1 MTNKKLKLAAMSVA
15 LTACVAAQPMAA
27 HAVEGPDPA
36 EDNAAPQA
44 EPVAES
50 STPAPVAEEGEKQ
63 EKVGE
68 QEEFFPPPVN
78 EEAKSEEQAPAF
90 GPGTK
95 TDDIIIDYKPA
106 EKPEEPGESGK
117 DGETDGSEGSGE
129 TDETEN
135 PDGTYVKGDVID
147 NSKKDEATG
156 KDGKI
161 GEATKE
167 ETPDSSSS
175 TTVVDPDAEVKKG
188 DPVVGKDEDGN
199 TTITTP
205 TETTGTETTTTTGT
219 GKADSSTTITDT
231 KKGEE
236 INLDDELGKDVR
248 PDWKTD
254 KDAKLGDYTVD
265 KVEPAKD
272 GNSKTLTLKKT
283 SPTEEK
289 EMAAEDI
296 AKLLDVPEGG
306 VEKKEELDE
315 EGNPKTTYTLK
326 KEEISTDENGNTVT
340 RVTYYKITG
349 NTVETTTETTLV
361 LKVEKGTVDVN
372 NEDLTTEIELPSI
385 TAKNTDET
393 KTDVIE
399 ISSEKLGEM
408 LQDEYYNNV
417 TGEYVYTE
425 NVDGKEY
432 TYKVKKME
440 DSKPLT
446 NAQLAE
452 RLGEGFTGDD
462 NGVYYKGE
470 KLTFDQME
478 AVRKTLSYTVEV
490 TEVTKTPGQVEGG
503 QESIESAKETAKLE
517 AIKAALT
524 DAARNAGINVETDDF
539 KNQLNTIDPTG
550 KGQLNLSY
558 TDADGNVHTVTLR
571 YNGATVSAPQP
582 GTPDS
587 SKDTET
593 RKDVTDNVITGTAY
607 VTGSNTWT
615 ESGSLNGTYVKP
627 GSGELPSLDG
637 WTIASKDPEKGTTTY
652 KKEDTVTSPDGTSTK
667 ITRTCTITESSASLS
682 DTEKEEIAWAELL
695 NQHPEYKNKDEL
707 KAAGY
712 NINISSMDFSGIK
725 CVEWTIDEL
734 SESTKTDAKDL
745 NDKLVIPGGK
755 NWSIDE
761 KARTITVDG
770 KTYDKVTKT
779 NDGYTCTVE
788 DKNGVKT
795 TYTFTKQAGAPLT
808 PEEIQTALAGQYSVS
823 ADSIRLNADGKTA
836 TFTKGN
842 ETITVDYSTLSETLT
857 VRKDVHTSSSVTDI
871 IKDNKDLEKA
881 YDELWKQIQEI
892 QSKLLPGEELWI
904 GNLEVTDKT
913 EKTDIIKY
921 FTTAISP
928 ENMSKDELIKALQE
942 QERIAKNSTYV
953 ANKGSDYEET
963 KKNYYSGEKTDEFK
977 SFSKAPDG
985 SKIEVYWK
993 LTWWGGYYYYT
1004 DANGQEVR
1012 VHSNT
1017 VHYEEQRDDI
1027 GHLDLASG
1035 SKLDLLP
1042 DKDDKVD
1049 QTDCVL
1055 VSKNLKLEWNYDA
1068 GNLVNGKG
1076 NQLVGLDSKIS
1087 WDDEGG
1093 EGNGHYE
1100 YDRGTPN
1107 NCPDKSAYYKLT
1119 GTVAYD
1125 PIKENGSI
1133 KLYQGQRGDYW
1144 TPGISAEDQAI
1155 NAYLKATGSSKTA
1168 ASLTKKERDAIVGTY
1183 VVQIG
1188 TTGTNSTGES
1198 GYQVYLKSS
1207 ELTAYGYMTRDAN
1220 TCINSTYKRQDGT
1233 WGYVGGYDLM
1243 ISKLTQVSEGKVV
1256 GQTESTIKTIT
1267 APLSIRS
1274 SQDFANRLLELNKQ
1288 TTTHKTS
1295 ESATAYGENTSG
1307 GFDGAYTQNKSETV
1321 TGSGT
1326 GKGHYTTFTEVLKK
1340 LFTGSGSKEHDE
1352 GKVSYT
1358 YRTTDKVD
1366 TTPVSKETVTTTDAH
1381 VDYNY
1386 TSIETRTVTV
1396 NGEETVIV
1404 PPVTPPVDPDTPDGP
1419 VEDETPDEVMTPETP
1434 ELPAVQDAAPDEV
1447 VLPAEPELP
1456 AVQDATALPQ
1466 TGVNWMAALGMAF
1479 SGMLLTIAGAF
1490 ASLKYK
1496 EKH

>member
-1 MTNKKLKLAAMSVA
+1 M
-15 LTACVAAQPMAA
+15 
-27 HAVEGPDPA
+27 
-36 EDNAAPQA
+36 
-44 EPVAES
+44 
-50 STPAPVAEEGEKQ
+50 
-63 EKVGE
+63 
-68 QEEFFPPPVN
+68 N
-78 EEAKSEEQAPAF
+78 EEAKKDDQAPAF

-95 TDDIIIDYKPA
+95 TDDITIDYKPA
-106 EKPEEPGESGK
+106 EKPEEPGE
-117 DGETDGSEGSGE
+117 
-129 TDETEN
+129 TDEPET
-135 PDGTYVKGDVID
+135 PGDTHLKGDVID

-156 KDGKI
+156 EDGKI

-265 KVEPAKD
+265 KVENSKD
-272 GNSKTLTLKKT
+272 GNSKELTLKKT
-283 SPTEEK
+283 ENAEK

-296 AKLLDVPEGG
+296 AKLLDVPEDGL
-306 VEKKEELDE
+306 EKKTDD
-315 EGNPKTTYTLK
+315 EGNTTYTLK
-326 KEEISTDENGNTVT
+326 KEETSTDENGNTVT

-349 NTVETTTETTLV
+349 NTVETTTETTLK
-361 LKVEKGTVDVN
+361 LKVEKGTVDVD
-372 NEDLTTEIELPSI
+372 EKDLTTEIELPSI

-408 LQDEYYNNV
+408 LKDEYYNND

-425 NVDGKEY
+425 TDANGKEY
-432 TYKVKKME
+432 TYKVKKTE
-440 DSKPLT
+440 DTKPLT
-446 NAQLAE
+446 NKQLAD

-470 KLTFDQME
+470 KLNLDQME

-503 QESIESAKETAKLE
+503 QESIKSAEETAKLE

-524 DAARNAGINVETDDF
+524 DAAKKTGINVDSEDF

-571 YNGATVSAPQP
+571 YDGATVSAPQP
-582 GTPDS
+582 GSSDP

-627 GSGELPSLDG
+627 GSGELPSFDG

-652 KKEDTVTSPDGTSTK
+652 KKEETVTSPDGTSTK

-725 CVEWTIDEL
+725 RVEWTIDTL
-734 SESTKTDAKDL
+734 SESTKTDTKDL

-761 KARTITVDG
+761 NAGTITVDG
-770 KTYDKVTKT
+770 NIYRNVTKT
-779 NDGYTCTVE
+779 DDGYTCTVE

-904 GNLEVTDKT
+904 GKT
-913 EKTDIIKY
+913 KIDSTTKKEDIIKY
-921 FTTAISP
+921 FTKAISP

-993 LTWWGGYYYYT
+993 STWLWYGYYYYT

-1012 VHSNT
+1012 VDNNT
-1017 VHYEEQRDDI
+1017 VHSEEQRDDI

-1042 DKDDKVD
+1042 DEDGKVD

-1076 NQLVGLDSKIS
+1076 NQPVGLDSKIS

-1093 EGNGHYE
+1093 KGDGHYE
-1100 YDRGTPN
+1100 YDRGNSN

-1144 TPGISAEDQAI
+1144 TPGISAEDEAI
-1155 NAYLKATGSSKTA
+1155 NAYLKATGSNKTA

-1243 ISKLTQVSEGKVV
+1243 ISELTQVSEGKVV

-1274 SQDFANRLLELNKQ
+1274 SQDFAKRLLELNKQ
-1288 TTTHKTS
+1288 TTTTHKTG
-1295 ESATAYGENTSG
+1295 EGATAYGENTSG
-1307 GFDGAYTQNKSETV
+1307 DFDGTYTQKKSETV
-1321 TGSGT
+1321 EGSGT

-1340 LFTGSGSKEHDE
+1340 IFSGSGSKEHDE
-1352 GKVSYT
+1352 GSVSYT
-1358 YRTTDKVD
+1358 HRTTDKVN

-1381 VDYNY
+1381 VGYNY

-1404 PPVTPPVDPDTPDGP
+1404 PPVTPPETP
-1419 VEDETPDEVMTPETP
+1419 VEDETPDEVVTPETP
-1434 ELPAVQDAAPDEV
+1434 KLPPVQDATPDAPVLPSDAVLPAVQD
-1447 VLPAEPELP
+1447 
-1456 AVQDATALPQ
+1456 ALPQ

>member
-27 HAVEGPDPA
+27 HAVEGPDSV

-44 EPVAES
+44 EP
-50 STPAPVAEEGEKQ
+50 APVEGKTAEGEAEGEEEKQ
-63 EKVGE
+63 E
-68 QEEFFPPPVN
+68 EFVPPEN
-78 EEAKSEEQAPAF
+78 DEAKKDDQAPAF

-106 EKPEEPGESGK
+106 EKPDE
-117 DGETDGSEGSGE
+117 SGE

-156 KDGKI
+156 EDGKI
-161 GEATKE
+161 GKATKE

-205 TETTGTETTTTTGT
+205 TETTGTQTTTTTGT
-219 GKADSSTTITDT
+219 GEAKSETTITDT

-236 INLDDELGKDVR
+236 IDLNKELKNKDGKVKKPTWETKAED
-248 PDWKTD
+248 
-254 KDAKLGDYTVD
+254 KLGDYTVKEVKATEGD
-265 KVEPAKD
+265 P
-272 GNSKTLTLKKT
+272 NSKTLTLKKT
-283 SPTEEK
+283 SDPETK
-289 EMAAEDI
+289 EMSAEDV
-296 AKLLDVPEGG
+296 AKLLDVPKDG
-306 VEKKEELDE
+306 VEKKTDDE
-315 EGNPKTTYTLK
+315 GKTTYILK
-326 KEEISTDENGNTVT
+326 KEETSTDENGNTVT
-340 RVTYYKITG
+340 RVTYYKITD

-361 LKVEKGTVDVN
+361 LKVEKGTVDVD
-372 NEDLTTEIELPSI
+372 NEDLTTEIKLPSI

-399 ISSEKLGEM
+399 ISSEKLGKM
-408 LQDEYYNNV
+408 LDDKNYNKD

-425 NVDGKEY
+425 TVDGKEY
-432 TYKVKKME
+432 TYKVKKTE
-440 DSKPLT
+440 NTKPLT
-446 NAQLAE
+446 PAQLAE
-452 RLGEGFTGDD
+452 RLGEGFTADD

-725 CVEWTIDEL
+725 RVEWTIDEL
-734 SESTKTDAKDL
+734 SESTKTNAKDL

-795 TYTFTKQAGAPLT
+795 TYTFTKRAGAPLT
-808 PEEIQTALAGQYSVS
+808 PEEIQTALAGQYSVP

-836 TFTKGN
+836 TFTKGD

-928 ENMSKDELIKALQE
+928 ENMSRDELIKALQE
-942 QERIAKNSTYV
+942 QERIAKSSTYV

-993 LTWWGGYYYYT
+993 WTLWGGYYYYT

-1042 DKDDKVD
+1042 DKDGNVD

-1068 GNLVNGKG
+1068 GNLVNGKD
-1076 NQLVGLDSKIS
+1076 NQPVGLDSKIS

-1093 EGNGHYE
+1093 KGDGHYE
-1100 YDRGTPN
+1100 YDRGDSN
-1107 NCPDKSAYYKLT
+1107 NNPDKSAYYKLT

-1133 KLYQGQRGDYW
+1133 KLYQGGYDGW
-1144 TPGISAEDQAI
+1144 HWVSAEDQAI
-1155 NAYLKATGSSKTA
+1155 NAYLEATGSNKTA
-1168 ASLTKKERDAIVGTY
+1168 KDLSPKERNAIVGTY
-1183 VVQIG
+1183 VVKIG

-1198 GYQVYLKSS
+1198 GYQVYLKTS
-1207 ELTAYGYMTRDAN
+1207 ELTAYGYMSRDAN

-1307 GFDGAYTQNKSETV
+1307 GFDGAYTQNKSEKV

-1340 LFTGSGSKEHDE
+1340 LFSGKGETSYDTGS
-1352 GKVSYT
+1352 VSYS
-1358 YRTTDKVD
+1358 YRTTDKVN

-1419 VEDETPDEVMTPETP
+1419 VEDETPDEVVTPETP
-1434 ELPAVQDAAPDEV
+1434 ELPPVQDATPDAP
-1447 VLPAEPELP
+1447 VLPSDAVLP
-1456 AVQDATALPQ
+1456 AVQDALPQ

>member
-27 HAVEGPDPA
+27 HAVEGPDSV

-44 EPVAES
+44 EP
-50 STPAPVAEEGEKQ
+50 APVEGKTAEGEVEGEEEKQ
-63 EKVGE
+63 E
-68 QEEFFPPPVN
+68 EFVPPEN
-78 EEAKSEEQAPAF
+78 DEAKKDDQAPAF
-90 GPGTK
+90 GPGTN

-106 EKPEEPGESGK
+106 EKPDESG
-117 DGETDGSEGSGE
+117 ESGE

-205 TETTGTETTTTTGT
+205 TETTGTQTTTTTGT
-219 GKADSSTTITDT
+219 GKADSSTTTITDT
-231 KKGEE
+231 KKGDQIDLNEE
-236 INLDDELGKDVR
+236 LKNKDGKVEEPTWETKAED
-248 PDWKTD
+248 
-254 KDAKLGDYTVD
+254 KLGDYTV
-265 KVEPAKD
+265 KEVEDTKGDP
-272 GNSKTLTLKKT
+272 NSKTLTLKKT
-283 SPTEEK
+283 SEPETK
-289 EMAAEDI
+289 EMSAEDV

-326 KEEISTDENGNTVT
+326 KEETSTDENGNTVT
-340 RVTYYKITG
+340 RVTYYEITG
-349 NTVETTTETTLV
+349 NSVKTTTETTLK
-361 LKVEKGTVDVN
+361 LKVEKGTETKKDQ
-372 NEDLTTEIELPSI
+372 DLSTEAELPDSI
-385 TAKNTDET
+385 TVKNGKSELKVSKDILEKALDNGGTYTDTDKNITYTVT
-393 KTDVIE
+393 KKE
-399 ISSEKLGEM
+399 ESSTKLSNE
-408 LQDEYYNNV
+408 
-417 TGEYVYTE
+417 
-425 NVDGKEY
+425 
-432 TYKVKKME
+432 
-440 DSKPLT
+440 
-446 NAQLAE
+446 QLAK
-452 RLGEGFTGDD
+452 RLGDGFTYNAADD
-462 NGVYYKGE
+462 SISYKGE
-470 KLTFDQME
+470 KLTISQND
-478 AVRKTLSYTVEV
+478 VYRKLLSYDVTV
-490 TEVTKTPGQVEGG
+490 TETIKNEGQVEGG
-503 QESIESAKETAKLE
+503 QASIDKANNDAKLE

-524 DAARNAGINVETDDF
+524 DAAKKTGINVDSEDF

-558 TDADGNVHTVTLR
+558 TDADGNVHTVTLC
-571 YNGATVSAPQP
+571 YDGATVSAPEP
-582 GTPDS
+582 GS
-587 SKDTET
+587 SDPSKNTET
-593 RKDVTDNVITGTAY
+593 REDIKDYTVTGTAY

-627 GSGELPSLDG
+627 GSGELPSLEG
-637 WTIASKDPEKGTTTY
+637 WTFDGIDTEKGTTTY
-652 KKEDTVTSPDGTSTK
+652 KKEETVTSPDGTSTK

-682 DTEKEEIAWAELL
+682 DAEKADIAWAELL
-695 NQHPEYKNKDEL
+695 KQHPEYKNEDEL

-712 NINISSMDFSGIK
+712 NIDIGSMDFSGIK
-725 CVEWTIDEL
+725 RVEWTIGTL
-734 SESTKTDAKDL
+734 SESTKTDTKDL

-761 KARTITVDG
+761 KAGTITVDG
-770 KTYDKVTKT
+770 DIYRNVTKT

-836 TFTKGN
+836 TFTKGD

-892 QSKLLPGEELWI
+892 RSKLPPDEELWI

-913 EKTDIIKY
+913 KKTDIIKY

-942 QERIAKNSTYV
+942 QERIAKSSTYV

-993 LTWWGGYYYYT
+993 STWWGGYYYYT

-1076 NQLVGLDSKIS
+1076 NQPVGLDSKIS

-1093 EGNGHYE
+1093 EGDGHYE
-1100 YDRGTPN
+1100 YDRGNPN

-1125 PIKENGSI
+1125 PIKENGNI
-1133 KLYQGQRGDYW
+1133 KLYQGGFDDYW
-1144 TPGISAEDQAI
+1144 YWVSAEDQAI
-1155 NAYLKATGSSKTA
+1155 NAYLKATGSNKTA

-1183 VVQIG
+1183 VVKIG
-1188 TTGTNSTGES
+1188 TTDTNSTGES
-1198 GYQVYLKSS
+1198 GYQVYLKTS

-1307 GFDGAYTQNKSETV
+1307 GFNGAYTQDKSETV

-1358 YRTTDKVD
+1358 YRTTDNVD

-1404 PPVTPPVDPDTPDGP
+1404 PPVDPDTPDGP
-1419 VEDETPDEVMTPETP
+1419 VEDETPDEVVTPETP
-1434 ELPAVQDAAPDEV
+1434 ELPPVQDATPDDAAPETP
-1447 VLPAEPELP
+1447 VLPSDAVLP
-1456 AVQDATALPQ
+1456 AVQDALPQ

>member
-27 HAVEGPDPA
+27 HAVEGPDSV

-44 EPVAES
+44 EPVVES

-63 EKVGE
+63 EEAGE
-68 QEEFFPPPVN
+68 QEEFTPPPRMN
-78 EEAKSEEQAPAF
+78 EEAKKDDQAPAF

-95 TDDIIIDYKPA
+95 TDDITIDYKPA
-106 EKPEEPGESGK
+106 EKPEEP
-117 DGETDGSEGSGE
+117 GE

-236 INLDDELGKDVR
+236 IDLNKELGEVR

-254 KDAKLGDYTVD
+254 KDAKLGGYTVD
-265 KVEPAKD
+265 KVEPAED
-272 GNSKTLTLKKT
+272 GNSKELTLKKT
-283 SPTEEK
+283 SEPETK
-289 EMAAEDI
+289 EMSAEDV

-306 VEKKEELDE
+306 VEKKTDD
-315 EGNPKTTYTLK
+315 EGNTTYTLK
-326 KEEISTDENGNTVT
+326 KEETSTDENGNTVT
-340 RVTYYKITG
+340 RVTYYEITG
-349 NTVETTTETTLV
+349 NSVKTTTETTLV
-361 LKVEKGTVDVN
+361 LKVEKGTVDVDDK
-372 NEDLTTEIELPSI
+372 DLTTKVELPSI

-408 LQDEYYNNV
+408 LKDEYYNNV

-432 TYKVKKME
+432 TYKVKKTE
-440 DSKPLT
+440 NTKPLT
-446 NAQLAE
+446 HAQLAD

-470 KLTFDQME
+470 KLNLDQME

-503 QESIESAKETAKLE
+503 QESIKSAEETAKLE

-524 DAARNAGINVETDDF
+524 DAAKKTGINVDSEDF

-571 YNGATVSAPQP
+571 YDGATVSAPQP
-582 GTPDS
+582 GSSDP

-627 GSGELPSLDG
+627 GSGELPSFDG

-652 KKEDTVTSPDGTSTK
+652 KKEETVTSPDGTSTK

-682 DTEKEEIAWAELL
+682 DAEKEEIAWAELL

-725 CVEWTIDEL
+725 RVEWTIDEL

-770 KTYDKVTKT
+770 KTYDNVTKT

-808 PEEIQTALAGQYSVS
+808 PDEIQTALAGQYSVS

-836 TFTKGN
+836 TFTKGD

-892 QSKLLPGEELWI
+892 QSKLQPGEELWI
-904 GNLEVTDKT
+904 GKT
-913 EKTDIIKY
+913 KIDSTTQKEDIIKY
-921 FTTAISP
+921 FTKAISP

-942 QERIAKNSTYV
+942 QERIAKSSTYV

-977 SFSKAPDG
+977 YFSKAPDG

-993 LTWWGGYYYYT
+993 STWWGGYYYYT
-1004 DANGQEVR
+1004 DATGQEVR

-1042 DKDDKVD
+1042 DKDGKVD

-1055 VSKNLKLEWNYDA
+1055 VSKDLKLEWNYDA

-1076 NQLVGLDSKIS
+1076 NQTVGLDSKIS

-1093 EGNGHYE
+1093 EGDGHYE
-1100 YDRGTPN
+1100 YDRGNRN
-1107 NCPDKSAYYKLT
+1107 NNPDKSAYYKLT

-1133 KLYQGQRGDYW
+1133 KLYQGQWGDYW
-1144 TPGISAEDQAI
+1144 NPGISAEDEAI
-1155 NAYLKATGSSKTA
+1155 NAYLKATGSSKTYRD
-1168 ASLTKKERDAIVGTY
+1168 LTTKERNAIVGTY
-1183 VVQIG
+1183 VVKIG

-1243 ISKLTQVSEGKVV
+1243 ISELTQVREGKVV

-1274 SQDFANRLLELNKQ
+1274 SQDFAKRLLELNKQ
-1288 TTTHKTS
+1288 TTTTHKTG

-1307 GFDGAYTQNKSETV
+1307 DFDGAYTQKKSETV
-1321 TGSGT
+1321 EGSGT

-1340 LFTGSGSKEHDE
+1340 IFSGSGSKEHDE
-1352 GKVSYT
+1352 GSVSYT
-1358 YRTTDKVD
+1358 HRTTDKVN

-1404 PPVTPPVDPDTPDGP
+1404 PPVTPPETP
-1419 VEDETPDEVMTPETP
+1419 VEDETPDEVVTPETP
-1434 ELPAVQDAAPDEV
+1434 ELPPVQDATPDAP
-1447 VLPAEPELP
+1447 VLPSDAVLP
-1456 AVQDATALPQ
+1456 AVQDALPQ

>member
-44 EPVAES
+44 EP
-50 STPAPVAEEGEKQ
+50 APVEGKTAEGEVEGEEGK
-63 EKVGE
+63 
-68 QEEFFPPPVN
+68 QEEFTPPVN

-95 TDDIIIDYKPA
+95 TDDITIDYKPA
-106 EKPEEPGESGK
+106 EKPEQPGKSGE
-117 DGETDGSEGSGE
+117 DGEADGSEGSGE

-161 GEATKE
+161 GTVTKE

-236 INLDDELGKDVR
+236 INLDDELGEVR

-283 SPTEEK
+283 SEPETK
-289 EMAAEDI
+289 EMSAEDV

-306 VEKKEELDE
+306 VEKKTDD
-315 EGNPKTTYTLK
+315 EGNTTYTLK
-326 KEEISTDENGNTVT
+326 KEETSTDENGNTVT
-340 RVTYYKITG
+340 RTTYYEITG
-349 NTVETTTETTLV
+349 NSVKTRTETTLV
-361 LKVEKGTVDVN
+361 LKVEKGTVDVDDK
-372 NEDLTTEIELPSI
+372 DLTTKVELPSI

-408 LQDEYYNNV
+408 LKDEYYNND

-425 NVDGKEY
+425 TDANGKEY
-432 TYKVKKME
+432 TYKVKKTE
-440 DSKPLT
+440 DTKQLT
-446 NAQLAE
+446 NKQLAD
-452 RLGEGFTGDD
+452 RLGDGFTADD

-470 KLTFDQME
+470 KLNLDQME

-503 QESIESAKETAKLE
+503 QESIKSAEETAKLE

-524 DAARNAGINVETDDF
+524 DAAKKTGINVDSEDF

-571 YNGATVSAPQP
+571 YDGATVSAPQP
-582 GTPDS
+582 GSSDP

-593 RKDVTDNVITGTAY
+593 RKDVTDNTVTGTAY

-627 GSGELPSLDG
+627 GSGELPSLEG
-637 WTIASKDPEKGTTTY
+637 WTFDGIDTEKGTTTY
-652 KKEDTVTSPDGTSTK
+652 KKEETVTSPDGTSTK
-667 ITRTCTITESSASLS
+667 ITRTCTITESSASLT
-682 DTEKEEIAWAELL
+682 DTEKEEIAWKEL
-695 NQHPEYKNKDEL
+695 QNKTSKD
-707 KAAGY
+707 KATLLQEGY
-712 NINISSMDFSGIK
+712 SIDIGSMDFSGIK
-725 CVEWTIDEL
+725 RVEWTIDTL
-734 SESTKTDAKDL
+734 SESTKTDTKDL

-770 KTYDKVTKT
+770 KTYDNVTKT

-836 TFTKGN
+836 TFTKGD

-892 QSKLLPGEELWI
+892 RSKLPPDEELWI
-904 GNLEVTDKT
+904 GKT
-913 EKTDIIKY
+913 KIDSTTQKEDIIKY
-921 FTTAISP
+921 FTKAISP

-942 QERIAKNSTYV
+942 QERIAKSSTYV

-993 LTWWGGYYYYT
+993 STRWGGYYYYT

-1076 NQLVGLDSKIS
+1076 NQPVGLDSKIS

-1093 EGNGHYE
+1093 EGDGHYE

-1133 KLYQGQRGDYW
+1133 KLYQGGYDDW
-1144 TPGISAEDQAI
+1144 HWVSAEDQAI

-1168 ASLTKKERDAIVGTY
+1168 ASLTKKERNAIVGTY
-1183 VVQIG
+1183 VVKIG
-1188 TTGTNSTGES
+1188 TTDTNSTGES
-1198 GYQVYLKSS
+1198 GYQVYLKTS

-1220 TCINSTYKRQDGT
+1220 TCINSTYKRQTNSWD
-1233 WGYVGGYDLM
+1233 YVGGYDLM

-1295 ESATAYGENTSG
+1295 ERATAYGENTSG
-1307 GFDGAYTQNKSETV
+1307 GFNGAYTQDKSETV

-1358 YRTTDKVD
+1358 YRTTDKVN

-1381 VDYNY
+1381 VGYNY

-1419 VEDETPDEVMTPETP
+1419 VEDETPDEVVTPETP
-1434 ELPAVQDAAPDEV
+1434 ELPPVQDATPDEV

-1479 SGMLLTIAGAF
+1479 SGMLLMVVGVF

>member
-1 MTNKKLKLAAMSVA
+1 MLWK
-15 LTACVAAQPMAA
+15 
-27 HAVEGPDPA
+27 
-36 EDNAAPQA
+36 APTLSRITL
-44 EPVAES
+44 PRR
-50 STPAPVAEEGEKQ
+50 PNPPLW
-63 EKVGE
+63 KVRP
-68 QEEFFPPPVN
+68 QKARSRAKRKSRRSLPPPRVN

-95 TDDIIIDYKPA
+95 TDDITIDYKPA
-106 EKPEEPGESGK
+106 EKPEQPGKSGE
-117 DGETDGSEGSGE
+117 DGEADGSEGSGE

-161 GEATKE
+161 GTATKE

-236 INLDDELGKDVR
+236 IDLDDELGKDVR

-254 KDAKLGDYTVD
+254 KDAKLGGYTVD

-283 SPTEEK
+283 SEPETK
-289 EMAAEDI
+289 EMSAEDV
-296 AKLLDVPEGG
+296 AKLLDVPEDG
-306 VEKKEELDE
+306 VEKKTDDE
-315 EGNPKTTYTLK
+315 GKTTYILK
-326 KEEISTDENGNTVT
+326 KEETSTDENGNTVT

-349 NTVETTTETTLV
+349 NTVETTTETTLK
-361 LKVEKGTVDVN
+361 LKVEKGTVDVD
-372 NEDLTTEIELPSI
+372 EKDLTTEIELPSI

-408 LQDEYYNNV
+408 LKDEYYNND

-425 NVDGKEY
+425 TDANGKEY
-432 TYKVKKME
+432 TYKVKKTE
-440 DSKPLT
+440 DTKPLT
-446 NAQLAE
+446 NKQLAD

-470 KLTFDQME
+470 KLNLDQME

-503 QESIESAKETAKLE
+503 QESIKSAEETAKLE

-524 DAARNAGINVETDDF
+524 DAAKKTGINVDSEDF

-571 YNGATVSAPQP
+571 YDGATVSAPQP
-582 GTPDS
+582 GSSDP

-627 GSGELPSLDG
+627 GSGELPSFDG

-652 KKEDTVTSPDGTSTK
+652 KKEETVTSPDGTSTK
-667 ITRTCTITESSASLS
+667 ITRTCTITESSASLT
-682 DTEKEEIAWAELL
+682 DAEKEEIAWKEL
-695 NQHPEYKNKDEL
+695 QNKSGKD
-707 KAAGY
+707 KATLLQEGY
-712 NINISSMDFSGIK
+712 SIDIGSMDFSGIK
-725 CVEWTIDEL
+725 RVEWTIDTL
-734 SESTKTDAKDL
+734 SESTKTDTKDL

-761 KARTITVDG
+761 NAGTITVDG
-770 KTYDKVTKT
+770 NIYRNVTKT
-779 NDGYTCTVE
+779 DDGYTCTVE

-904 GNLEVTDKT
+904 GKT
-913 EKTDIIKY
+913 KIDSTTKKEDIIKY
-921 FTTAISP
+921 FTKAISP

-993 LTWWGGYYYYT
+993 STWLWYGYYYYT

-1012 VHSNT
+1012 VDNNT
-1017 VHYEEQRDDI
+1017 VHSEEQRDDI

-1042 DKDDKVD
+1042 DEDGKVD

-1076 NQLVGLDSKIS
+1076 NQPVGLDSKIS

-1093 EGNGHYE
+1093 KGDGHYE
-1100 YDRGTPN
+1100 YDRGNSN

-1144 TPGISAEDQAI
+1144 TPGISAEDEAI
-1155 NAYLKATGSSKTA
+1155 NAYLKATGSNKTA

-1243 ISKLTQVSEGKVV
+1243 ISELTQVSEGKVV

-1274 SQDFANRLLELNKQ
+1274 SQDFAKRLLELNKQ
-1288 TTTHKTS
+1288 TTTTHKTG
-1295 ESATAYGENTSG
+1295 EGATAYGENTSG
-1307 GFDGAYTQNKSETV
+1307 DFDGTYTQKKSETV
-1321 TGSGT
+1321 EGSGT

-1340 LFTGSGSKEHDE
+1340 IFSGSGSKEHDE
-1352 GKVSYT
+1352 GSVSYT
-1358 YRTTDKVD
+1358 HRTTDKVN

-1381 VDYNY
+1381 VGYNY

-1404 PPVTPPVDPDTPDGP
+1404 PPVTPPETP
-1419 VEDETPDEVMTPETP
+1419 VEDETPDEVVTPETP
-1434 ELPAVQDAAPDEV
+1434 KLPPVQDATPDAPVLPSDAVLPAVQD
-1447 VLPAEPELP
+1447 
-1456 AVQDATALPQ
+1456 ALPQ

>member
-1 MTNKKLKLAAMSVA
+1 MPDSITVKNGKSELKVSKDILEKALDNGGTYTDTDKNITYTVTKK
-15 LTACVAAQPMAA
+15 
-27 HAVEGPDPA
+27 E
-36 EDNAAPQA
+36 
-44 EPVAES
+44 ES
-50 STPAPVAEEGEKQ
+50 STKLSN
-63 EKVGE
+63 E
-68 QEEFFPPPVN
+68 QL
-78 EEAKSEEQAPAF
+78 AK
-90 GPGTK
+90 
-95 TDDIIIDYKPA
+95 
-106 EKPEEPGESGK
+106 
-117 DGETDGSEGSGE
+117 
-129 TDETEN
+129 
-135 PDGTYVKGDVID
+135 
-147 NSKKDEATG
+147 
-156 KDGKI
+156 
-161 GEATKE
+161 
-167 ETPDSSSS
+167 
-175 TTVVDPDAEVKKG
+175 
-188 DPVVGKDEDGN
+188 
-199 TTITTP
+199 
-205 TETTGTETTTTTGT
+205 
-219 GKADSSTTITDT
+219 
-231 KKGEE
+231 
-236 INLDDELGKDVR
+236 R
-248 PDWKTD
+248 
-254 KDAKLGDYTVD
+254 LGD
-265 KVEPAKD
+265 
-272 GNSKTLTLKKT
+272 
-283 SPTEEK
+283 
-289 EMAAEDI
+289 
-296 AKLLDVPEGG
+296 
-306 VEKKEELDE
+306 
-315 EGNPKTTYTLK
+315 
-326 KEEISTDENGNTVT
+326 
-340 RVTYYKITG
+340 
-349 NTVETTTETTLV
+349 
-361 LKVEKGTVDVN
+361 
-372 NEDLTTEIELPSI
+372 
-385 TAKNTDET
+385 
-393 KTDVIE
+393 
-399 ISSEKLGEM
+399 
-408 LQDEYYNNV
+408 
-417 TGEYVYTE
+417 
-425 NVDGKEY
+425 
-432 TYKVKKME
+432 
-440 DSKPLT
+440 
-446 NAQLAE
+446 
-452 RLGEGFTGDD
+452 GFTYNAADD
-462 NGVYYKGE
+462 SISYKGE
-470 KLTFDQME
+470 KLTISQND
-478 AVRKTLSYTVEV
+478 VYRKLLSYDVTV
-490 TEVTKTPGQVEGG
+490 TETIKNEGQVEGG
-503 QESIESAKETAKLE
+503 QASIDKANNDAKLE

-571 YNGATVSAPQP
+571 YDGATVSAPQP
-582 GTPDS
+582 GS
-587 SKDTET
+587 SDPRKDTET
-593 RKDVTDNVITGTAY
+593 RKDVTDNTVTGTAY

-637 WTIASKDPEKGTTTY
+637 WTIASKDPEKGATTY
-652 KKEDTVTSPDGTSTK
+652 KKEETVTSPDGTSTK

-725 CVEWTIDEL
+725 RVEWTIAEL

-761 KARTITVDG
+761 NAGTITVDG
-770 KTYDKVTKT
+770 NIYRNVTKT
-779 NDGYTCTVE
+779 DDGYTCTVE

-904 GNLEVTDKT
+904 GKT
-913 EKTDIIKY
+913 KIDSTTKKEDIIKY
-921 FTTAISP
+921 FTKAISP

-993 LTWWGGYYYYT
+993 STWLWYGYYYYT

-1012 VHSNT
+1012 VDNNT

-1042 DKDDKVD
+1042 DEDGKVD

-1076 NQLVGLDSKIS
+1076 NQPVGLDSKIS

-1093 EGNGHYE
+1093 KGDGHYE
-1100 YDRGTPN
+1100 YDRGNSN

-1144 TPGISAEDQAI
+1144 TPGISAEDEAI
-1155 NAYLKATGSSKTA
+1155 NAYLKATGSNKTA

-1243 ISKLTQVSEGKVV
+1243 ISELTQVSEGKVV

-1274 SQDFANRLLELNKQ
+1274 SQDFAKRLLELNKQ
-1288 TTTHKTS
+1288 TTTTHKTG
-1295 ESATAYGENTSG
+1295 EGATAYGENTSG
-1307 GFDGAYTQNKSETV
+1307 DFDGTYTQKKSETV
-1321 TGSGT
+1321 EGSGT

-1340 LFTGSGSKEHDE
+1340 IFSGSGSKEHDE
-1352 GKVSYT
+1352 GSVSYT
-1358 YRTTDKVD
+1358 HRTTDKVNA
-1366 TTPVSKETVTTTDAH
+1366 TPVSKETVTTTDAH
-1381 VDYNY
+1381 VGYNY

-1404 PPVTPPVDPDTPDGP
+1404 PPVTPPVTPPETP
-1419 VEDETPDEVMTPETP
+1419 VEDETPNEVVTPETP
-1434 ELPAVQDAAPDEV
+1434 ELPPVQDATPDAP
-1447 VLPAEPELP
+1447 VLPSDAVLP
-1456 AVQDATALPQ
+1456 AVQDALPQ

>member
-68 QEEFFPPPVN
+68 QEEFTPPPVN

-205 TETTGTETTTTTGT
+205 TETTGTQTTTTTGT

-254 KDAKLGDYTVD
+254 KDAKLGGYTVD

-283 SPTEEK
+283 SEPETK
-289 EMAAEDI
+289 EMSAEDV

-306 VEKKEELDE
+306 VEKKTDD
-315 EGNPKTTYTLK
+315 EGNTTYTLK
-326 KEEISTDENGNTVT
+326 KEETSTDENGNTVT
-340 RVTYYKITG
+340 RTTYYEITG
-349 NTVETTTETTLV
+349 NSVKTTTETTLK
-361 LKVEKGTVDVN
+361 LKVEKGTVDVDN
-372 NEDLTTEIELPSI
+372 KDLNTEIKLPSI

-425 NVDGKEY
+425 TDANGKEY
-432 TYKVKKME
+432 TYKVKKTE
-440 DSKPLT
+440 NTKPLT
-446 NAQLAE
+446 NKQLAD

-470 KLTFDQME
+470 KLNLDQME

-490 TEVTKTPGQVEGG
+490 TEVTKTPGQVSGKDE
-503 QESIESAKETAKLE
+503 AETAAKTE
-517 AIKAALT
+517 AIKDAL
-524 DAARNAGINVETDDF
+524 RNAAQQNHIELTEDDL
-539 KNQLNTIDPTG
+539 KDIDLAGGT
-550 KGQLNLSY
+550 L
-558 TDADGNVHTVTLR
+558 TVTR
-571 YNGATVSAPQP
+571 EQDGQTITYTFQYKGAEITSSQTVSKPSDTTVN
-582 GTPDS
+582 G
-587 SKDTET
+587 KDAEDVKET
-593 RKDVTDNVITGTAY
+593 TVTGTAY
-607 VTGSNTWT
+607 VTNGTISWSKKGESGTYTASGTIQPGEHAAKRPDIPEGAVESTNANGDKVYTVTTKNPDGSTTETIYTFKNEAVTLTDAEKEVAAWKALAEAEHKSVEELQKEGYKINSSTFNEITKTTWT
-615 ESGSLNGTYVKP
+615 VETKTSKTETTKETLNQTLVDDTWTLEGTTLKTKDGQIYKNLKQNADGTY
-627 GSGELPSLDG
+627 
-637 WTIASKDPEKGTTTY
+637 TAT
-652 KKEDTVTSPDGTSTK
+652 
-667 ITRTCTITESSASLS
+667 
-682 DTEKEEIAWAELL
+682 KEE
-695 NQHPEYKNKDEL
+695 N
-707 KAAGY
+707 
-712 NINISSMDFSGIK
+712 
-725 CVEWTIDEL
+725 
-734 SESTKTDAKDL
+734 
-745 NDKLVIPGGK
+745 
-755 NWSIDE
+755 
-761 KARTITVDG
+761 G
-770 KTYDKVTKT
+770 KTV
-779 NDGYTCTVE
+779 
-788 DKNGVKT
+788 
-795 TYTFTKQAGAPLT
+795 TYTFTLGEDKSLDDDTIKAMLAKEF
-808 PEEIQTALAGQYSVS
+808 PESNGQITLDTTTNTATYKKADGSTVTIDYSNLSKKTLKIDKSVS
-823 ADSIRLNADGKTA
+823 DAVSVT
-836 TFTKGN
+836 
-842 ETITVDYSTLSETLT
+842 ETIKTDADLKEAQEKLYQELKKKVESIQL
-857 VRKDVHTSSSVTDI
+857 KD
-871 IKDNKDLEKA
+871 
-881 YDELWKQIQEI
+881 
-892 QSKLLPGEELWI
+892 GEELWI
-904 GNLEVTDKT
+904 GDLKI
-913 EKTDIIKY
+913 TDIGTQKEEIIKH
-921 FTTAISP
+921 FTTAVSH
-928 ENMSKDELIKALQE
+928 ENMSKEALIKALNAQADE
-942 QERIAKNSTYV
+942 AKTTKVTVNQGT
-953 ANKGSDYEET
+953 KYEET
-963 KKNYYSGEKTDEFK
+963 LNNYYSGESLTHNPKEPPT
-977 SFSKAPDG
+977 
-985 SKIEVYWK
+985 YW
-993 LTWWGGYYYYT
+993 
-1004 DANGQEVR
+1004 NGKPKDL
-1012 VHSNT
+1012 
-1017 VHYEEQRDDI
+1017 EQRDDI
-1027 GHLDLASG
+1027 THLDLASG
-1035 SKLDLLP
+1035 AKMDKLP
-1042 DKDDKVD
+1042 DKNGNVT

-1055 VSKNLKLEWNYDA
+1055 LAKNQKLEWNYDA
-1068 GNLVNGKG
+1068 DKLVKGDGNTTVGLKKHISKDTEDGKG
-1076 NQLVGLDSKIS
+1076 Y
-1087 WDDEGG
+1087 
-1093 EGNGHYE
+1093 HYE
-1100 YDRGTPN
+1100 YDRLDGKN
-1107 NCPDKSAYYKLT
+1107 NNPEKSAFYKLT

-1125 PIKENGSI
+1125 ALKNDDGTITEFSG
-1133 KLYQGQRGDYW
+1133 W
-1144 TPGISAEDQAI
+1144 FAEEEAV
-1155 NAYLKATGSSKTA
+1155 NAYLKAVGRTNESYQT
-1168 ASLTKKERDAIVGTY
+1168 LNKKQREEILGTY
-1183 VVQIG
+1183 VVPITSPG
-1188 TTGTNSTGES
+1188 TFVDYTS
-1198 GYQVYLKSS
+1198 YQVYTK
-1207 ELTAYGYMTRDAN
+1207 TAEMTSYGYMTRDAN
-1220 TCINSTYKRQDGT
+1220 TCVNSTYKRQNGT

-1243 ISKLTQVSEGKVV
+1243 ISDLVQVSEGKVV
-1256 GQTESTIKTIT
+1256 GQTQSSIKTLW
-1267 APLSIRS
+1267 APLAVRS
-1274 SQDFANRLLELNKQ
+1274 TQSLENKSLQ
-1288 TTTHKTS
+1288 LDAKHTSTPVTTTQNLGSGYEEEGSFTYNVSYQHTDNYTSS
-1295 ESATAYGENTSG
+1295 ESQGVQGT
-1307 GFDGAYTQNKSETV
+1307 
-1321 TGSGT
+1321 GT
-1326 GKGHYTTFTEVLKK
+1326 GKYKTFTQLVKK
-1340 LFTGSGSKEHDE
+1340 MFSGKGETSYDE

-1358 YRTTDKVD
+1358 HRTTEKVD

-1381 VDYNY
+1381 VGYNY
-1386 TSIETRTVTV
+1386 TSIETCTVTV

-1404 PPVTPPVDPDTPDGP
+1404 PPVTPPETP
-1419 VEDETPDEVMTPETP
+1419 VEDETPDEVVMTPETP
-1434 ELPAVQDAAPDEV
+1434 ELPPVQDATPDTP
-1447 VLPAEPELP
+1447 VLPSDAVLP
-1456 AVQDATALPQ
+1456 AVQDALPQ

>member
-1 MTNKKLKLAAMSVA
+1 M
-15 LTACVAAQPMAA
+15 
-27 HAVEGPDPA
+27 
-36 EDNAAPQA
+36 
-44 EPVAES
+44 
-50 STPAPVAEEGEKQ
+50 
-63 EKVGE
+63 
-68 QEEFFPPPVN
+68 N
-78 EEAKSEEQAPAF
+78 EEAKKDDQAPAF

-106 EKPEEPGESGK
+106 EKPEEPGKSGE
-117 DGETDGSEGSGE
+117 DGEADGSEGSGE

-161 GEATKE
+161 GTATKE

-254 KDAKLGDYTVD
+254 KDAKLGGYTVD
-265 KVEPAKD
+265 KVEPAED
-272 GNSKTLTLKKT
+272 GNSKELTLKKT

-306 VEKKEELDE
+306 VEKKTDD
-315 EGNPKTTYTLK
+315 EGNTTYTLK
-326 KEEISTDENGNTVT
+326 KEETSTDENGNTVT
-340 RVTYYKITG
+340 RTTYYEITG
-349 NTVETTTETTLV
+349 TSVKTRTETTLK
-361 LKVEKGTVDVN
+361 LKVEKGTETKKDQ
-372 NEDLTTEIELPSI
+372 DLSTEAELPDSI
-385 TAKNTDET
+385 TVKNGKSELKVSKDILEKALDNGGTYTDTDKNITYTVT
-393 KTDVIE
+393 KKE
-399 ISSEKLGEM
+399 ESSTKLSNE
-408 LQDEYYNNV
+408 
-417 TGEYVYTE
+417 
-425 NVDGKEY
+425 
-432 TYKVKKME
+432 
-440 DSKPLT
+440 
-446 NAQLAE
+446 QLAK
-452 RLGEGFTGDD
+452 RLGDGFTYNAADD
-462 NGVYYKGE
+462 SISYKGE
-470 KLTFDQME
+470 KLTISQND
-478 AVRKTLSYTVEV
+478 VYRKLLSYDVTV
-490 TEVTKTPGQVEGG
+490 TETIKNEGQVEGG
-503 QESIESAKETAKLE
+503 QASIDKANNDAKLE

-524 DAARNAGINVETDDF
+524 DAAKKTGINVDSEDF

-571 YNGATVSAPQP
+571 YDGATVSAPQP
-582 GTPDS
+582 GSSDP

-593 RKDVTDNVITGTAY
+593 REDIKDYTVTGTAY

-627 GSGELPSLDG
+627 GSGELPSLEG
-637 WTIASKDPEKGTTTY
+637 WTFDGIDTEKGTTTY
-652 KKEDTVTSPDGTSTK
+652 KKEETVTSPDGTSTK

-682 DTEKEEIAWAELL
+682 DAEKEEIAWKEL
-695 NQHPEYKNKDEL
+695 QNKTGKD
-707 KAAGY
+707 KATLLQEGY
-712 NINISSMDFSGIK
+712 SIDIGSMDFSGIK
-725 CVEWTIDEL
+725 RVEWTIDTL
-734 SESTKTDAKDL
+734 SESTKTDTKDL

-761 KARTITVDG
+761 NAGTITVDG
-770 KTYDKVTKT
+770 NIYRNVTKT
-779 NDGYTCTVE
+779 DDGYTCTVE

-795 TYTFTKQAGAPLT
+795 TYTFTKKAGAPLT

-836 TFTKGN
+836 TFTKGD

-857 VRKDVHTSSSVTDI
+857 VRKDVHTSSSVTGI
-871 IKDNKDLEKA
+871 IKDDKDLEKA

-892 QSKLLPGEELWI
+892 QSKLQPGEELRI
-904 GNLEVTDKT
+904 GETKIDSTTKK
-913 EKTDIIKY
+913 EDIIKY
-921 FTTAISP
+921 FTKAISP
-928 ENMSKDELIKALQE
+928 DNMSKDELIKALQE

-963 KKNYYSGEKTDEFK
+963 KKNYYSGEKTGEFK
-977 SFSKAPDG
+977 YFSKAPDG

-993 LTWWGGYYYYT
+993 STWGWNGYYYYT
-1004 DANGQEVR
+1004 DANGHEVR
-1012 VHSNT
+1012 VDSNT
-1017 VHYEEQRDDI
+1017 VHSEEQRDDI

-1042 DKDDKVD
+1042 DEDGKVN

-1068 GNLVNGKG
+1068 GKLVNGKD
-1076 NQLVGLDSKIS
+1076 NQTVGLDSKIS

-1093 EGNGHYE
+1093 EGDGHYE
-1100 YDRGTPN
+1100 YDRGNPN
-1107 NCPDKSAYYKLT
+1107 KNPDKSAYYKLT

-1125 PIKENGSI
+1125 PIKDKDGSI
-1133 KLYQGQRGDYW
+1133 KLYQGQWGDYW
-1144 TPGISAEDQAI
+1144 NPGISAEDEAI
-1155 NAYLKATGSSKTA
+1155 NAYLKATGSSKTYRD
-1168 ASLTKKERDAIVGTY
+1168 LTTKERNAIVGTY
-1183 VVQIG
+1183 VVKIG

-1207 ELTAYGYMTRDAN
+1207 ELTAYGYMSRDAN

-1243 ISKLTQVSEGKVV
+1243 ISELTQVREGKVV

-1274 SQDFANRLLELNKQ
+1274 SQDFAKRLLELNKQ
-1288 TTTHKTS
+1288 TTTTHKTG
-1295 ESATAYGENTSG
+1295 EGATAYGENTSG
-1307 GFDGAYTQNKSETV
+1307 DFDGTYTQKKSETV
-1321 TGSGT
+1321 EGSGT

-1340 LFTGSGSKEHDE
+1340 IFSGSGSKEHDE
-1352 GKVSYT
+1352 GSVSYT
-1358 YRTTDKVD
+1358 HRTTDKVN

-1381 VDYNY
+1381 VGYNY

-1404 PPVTPPVDPDTPDGP
+1404 PPVTPPETP
-1419 VEDETPDEVMTPETP
+1419 VEDETPDEVVTPETP
-1434 ELPAVQDAAPDEV
+1434 ELPPVQDATPDAP
-1447 VLPAEPELP
+1447 VLPSDAVLP
-1456 AVQDATALPQ
+1456 AVQDALPQ

>member
-27 HAVEGPDPA
+27 HAVEGPDSV
-36 EDNAAPQA
+36 EDNAVPQA
-44 EPVAES
+44 EP
-50 STPAPVAEEGEKQ
+50 APVEGKTAEGEVEGEEEKQ
-63 EKVGE
+63 E
-68 QEEFFPPPVN
+68 EFVPPEN
-78 EEAKSEEQAPAF
+78 DEAKKDDQAPAF

-95 TDDIIIDYKPA
+95 TDDITIDYKPA
-106 EKPEEPGESGK
+106 EKPEEP
-117 DGETDGSEGSGE
+117 GE

-254 KDAKLGDYTVD
+254 KDAKLGGYTVD

-296 AKLLDVPEGG
+296 AKLLDVPEDG
-306 VEKKEELDE
+306 VEKKTDD
-315 EGNPKTTYTLK
+315 EGNTTYTLK
-326 KEEISTDENGNTVT
+326 KEETSTDENGNTVT
-340 RVTYYKITG
+340 RVTYYEITG
-349 NTVETTTETTLV
+349 TSVKTRTETTLV
-361 LKVEKGTVDVN
+361 LKVEKGTVDVD
-372 NEDLTTEIELPSI
+372 EKDLTTEIELPSI

-408 LQDEYYNNV
+408 LKDEYYNND

-425 NVDGKEY
+425 TDANGKEY
-432 TYKVKKME
+432 TYKVKKTE
-440 DSKPLT
+440 DTKQLT
-446 NAQLAE
+446 NKQLAD

-470 KLTFDQME
+470 KLTFDQKE

-490 TEVTKTPGQVEGG
+490 TEITKTPGQVEGG

-571 YNGATVSAPQP
+571 YDGATVSAPQP
-582 GTPDS
+582 GS
-587 SKDTET
+587 SDPIKDTET

-607 VTGSNTWT
+607 VNGSNTWT

-627 GSGELPSLDG
+627 DSGELPSLDG
-637 WTIASKDPEKGTTTY
+637 WTVDTNDPEKGTTIY
-652 KKEDTVTSPDGTSTK
+652 KKEDTVTLSDGTITK
-667 ITRTCTITESSASLS
+667 ITRTCTITESSAPLT
-682 DTEKEEIAWAELL
+682 DTEKEEIAWNEL
-695 NQHPEYKNKDEL
+695 QNKTGKD
-707 KAAGY
+707 KATLIQEGY
-712 NINISSMDFSGIK
+712 SIDIGSMDFSGIK
-725 CVEWTIDEL
+725 RVEWTIYEL

-745 NDKLVIPGGK
+745 HDKLVIPGGK

-779 NDGYTCTVE
+779 NDSYTCTVE

-836 TFTKGN
+836 TFTKGD

-993 LTWWGGYYYYT
+993 STWWGGYYYYT

-1076 NQLVGLDSKIS
+1076 NQPVGLDSKIS

-1093 EGNGHYE
+1093 EGDGHYE
-1100 YDRGTPN
+1100 YDRGNPN

-1133 KLYQGQRGDYW
+1133 KLYQGGYDGWHRV
-1144 TPGISAEDQAI
+1144 SAEDQAI

-1168 ASLTKKERDAIVGTY
+1168 ASLTKKERNAIVGTY
-1183 VVQIG
+1183 VVKIG

-1198 GYQVYLKSS
+1198 GYQVYLKTS

-1307 GFDGAYTQNKSETV
+1307 GFNGAYTQDKSETV

-1358 YRTTDKVD
+1358 YRTTDNVD

-1386 TSIETRTVTV
+1386 TSIETRKVTV
-1396 NGEETVIV
+1396 SGEETVIV

-1419 VEDETPDEVMTPETP
+1419 VEDETPDEVVTPETP
-1434 ELPAVQDAAPDEV
+1434 ELPPVQDATPDDAAPETP
-1447 VLPAEPELP
+1447 VLPSDAVLP
-1456 AVQDATALPQ
+1456 AVQDALPQ

>member
-1 MTNKKLKLAAMSVA
+1 M
-15 LTACVAAQPMAA
+15 
-27 HAVEGPDPA
+27 
-36 EDNAAPQA
+36 
-44 EPVAES
+44 
-50 STPAPVAEEGEKQ
+50 
-63 EKVGE
+63 
-68 QEEFFPPPVN
+68 N

-95 TDDIIIDYKPA
+95 TDDITIDYKPA
-106 EKPEEPGESGK
+106 AKPEEPGE
-117 DGETDGSEGSGE
+117 
-129 TDETEN
+129 TDEPET
-135 PDGTYVKGDVID
+135 PGDTHLKGDVID
-147 NSKKDEATG
+147 NSKKNEATG

-161 GEATKE
+161 GTATKE

-254 KDAKLGDYTVD
+254 KDAKLGGYTVD

-326 KEEISTDENGNTVT
+326 KEETSTDENGNTVT

-372 NEDLTTEIELPSI
+372 EKDLTTKVELPSI

-408 LQDEYYNNV
+408 LKDEYYNND

-425 NVDGKEY
+425 TDANGKEY
-432 TYKVKKME
+432 TYKVKKTE
-440 DSKPLT
+440 DTKPLT
-446 NAQLAE
+446 NKQLAD

-470 KLTFDQME
+470 KLNLDQME

-503 QESIESAKETAKLE
+503 QESIKSAEETAKLE

-524 DAARNAGINVETDDF
+524 NAAKKTGINVDSEDF

-571 YNGATVSAPQP
+571 YNGATVSTDL

-593 RKDVTDNVITGTAY
+593 REDVKDYTVTGTAY

-615 ESGSLNGTYVKP
+615 ESDSLNGTYVKP
-627 GSGELPSLDG
+627 GSGELPSFDG

-652 KKEDTVTSPDGTSTK
+652 KKEETVTSPDGTSTK
-667 ITRTCTITESSASLS
+667 ITRTCTIKESSASLT
-682 DTEKEEIAWAELL
+682 DAEKEEIAWAELL

-725 CVEWTIDEL
+725 RVEWTIDEL

-761 KARTITVDG
+761 NAGTITVDG
-770 KTYDKVTKT
+770 NIYRNVTKT
-779 NDGYTCTVE
+779 DDGYTCTVE

-808 PEEIQTALAGQYSVS
+808 PDEIQTALAGQYSVS

-836 TFTKGN
+836 TFTKGD

-857 VRKDVHTSSSVTDI
+857 VRKDVHTSSSVTGI
-871 IKDNKDLEKA
+871 IKDDKDLEKA

-892 QSKLLPGEELWI
+892 QSKLQPGEELRI
-904 GNLEVTDKT
+904 GETKIDSTTKK
-913 EKTDIIKY
+913 EDIIKY
-921 FTTAISP
+921 FTKAISP
-928 ENMSKDELIKALQE
+928 DNMSKDELIKALQE

-963 KKNYYSGEKTDEFK
+963 KKNYYSGEKTGEFK
-977 SFSKAPDG
+977 YFSKAPDG

-993 LTWWGGYYYYT
+993 STWGWNGYYYYT

-1017 VHYEEQRDDI
+1017 VHSEEQRDDI

-1042 DKDDKVD
+1042 DEDGKVN

-1055 VSKNLKLEWNYDA
+1055 VSKDLKLEWNYDA
-1068 GNLVNGKG
+1068 GKLVNGKD
-1076 NQLVGLDSKIS
+1076 NQTVGLDSKIS

-1093 EGNGHYE
+1093 EGDGHYE
-1100 YDRGTPN
+1100 YDRGDPN
-1107 NCPDKSAYYKLT
+1107 KNPDKSAYYKLT

-1125 PIKENGSI
+1125 PIKDKDGSI
-1133 KLYQGQRGDYW
+1133 KLYQGQWGDYW
-1144 TPGISAEDQAI
+1144 NPGISAEDEAI
-1155 NAYLKATGSSKTA
+1155 NAYLKATGSSKTYRD
-1168 ASLTKKERDAIVGTY
+1168 LTTKERNAIVGTY
-1183 VVQIG
+1183 VVKIG

-1207 ELTAYGYMTRDAN
+1207 ELTAYGYMSRDAN

-1243 ISKLTQVSEGKVV
+1243 ISELTQVREGKVV

-1274 SQDFANRLLELNKQ
+1274 SQDFAKRLLELNKQ
-1288 TTTHKTS
+1288 TTTHKTG
-1295 ESATAYGENTSG
+1295 EGATAYGENTSG
-1307 GFDGAYTQNKSETV
+1307 DFDGTYTQKKSETV
-1321 TGSGT
+1321 EGSGT

-1340 LFTGSGSKEHDE
+1340 IFSGSGSKEHDE
-1352 GKVSYT
+1352 GSVSYT
-1358 YRTTDKVD
+1358 HRTTDKVN

-1381 VDYNY
+1381 VGYNY
-1386 TSIETRTVTV
+1386 TSIETRKVTV

-1419 VEDETPDEVMTPETP
+1419 VEDETPDEVVTPETP
-1434 ELPAVQDAAPDEV
+1434 ELPPVQDATPDAP
-1447 VLPAEPELP
+1447 VLPSDAVLP
-1456 AVQDATALPQ
+1456 AVQDALPQ

-1479 SGMLLTIAGAF
+1479 SGMLLMVVGAF
-1490 ASLKYK
+1490 TSLKYK

>member
-1 MTNKKLKLAAMSVA
+1 MTNKNLKLAAMSVA

-27 HAVEGPDPA
+27 HAVEGPDSV

-50 STPAPVAEEGEKQ
+50 PTPAPVAEEGEKQ
-63 EKVGE
+63 EEVGE
-68 QEEFFPPPVN
+68 QEEFVPPVN
-78 EEAKSEEQAPAF
+78 DEAKKDDQAPAF

-95 TDDIIIDYKPA
+95 TDDITIDYKPA
-106 EKPEEPGESGK
+106 EKPDESG
-117 DGETDGSEGSGE
+117 ESGE

-236 INLDDELGKDVR
+236 IDLNKELKNKDGKVKKPTWETKAED
-248 PDWKTD
+248 
-254 KDAKLGDYTVD
+254 KLGDYTVKEVKATEGD
-265 KVEPAKD
+265 P
-272 GNSKTLTLKKT
+272 NSKTLTLKKT
-283 SPTEEK
+283 SDPETK
-289 EMAAEDI
+289 EMSAEDV
-296 AKLLDVPEGG
+296 AKLLDVPKDG
-306 VEKKEELDE
+306 VEKKTDDE
-315 EGNPKTTYTLK
+315 GKTTYILK
-326 KEEISTDENGNTVT
+326 KEETSTDENGNTVT
-340 RVTYYKITG
+340 RVTYYKITD

-361 LKVEKGTVDVN
+361 LKVEKGTVDVD
-372 NEDLTTEIELPSI
+372 NEDLTTEIKLPSI

-399 ISSEKLGEM
+399 ISSEKLGKM
-408 LQDEYYNNV
+408 LDDKNYNKD

-425 NVDGKEY
+425 TVDGKEY
-432 TYKVKKME
+432 TYKVKKTE
-440 DSKPLT
+440 NTKPLT
-446 NAQLAE
+446 PAQLAE
-452 RLGEGFTGDD
+452 RLGEGFTADD

-470 KLTFDQME
+470 KLNFDQMK

-503 QESIESAKETAKLE
+503 QESIKSAEETAKLE

-682 DTEKEEIAWAELL
+682 DTEKEEIAWNEL
-695 NQHPEYKNKDEL
+695 QNKTGKD
-707 KAAGY
+707 KATLIQEGY
-712 NINISSMDFSGIK
+712 SIDIGSMDFSGIK
-725 CVEWTIDEL
+725 RVEWTIDEL

-761 KARTITVDG
+761 KAGTITVDG

-808 PEEIQTALAGQYSVS
+808 PEEIQTALAGQYSVP

-836 TFTKGN
+836 TFTKGD

-942 QERIAKNSTYV
+942 QERIAKSSTYV

-963 KKNYYSGEKTDEFK
+963 KKNYYSGEKTGEFK

-993 LTWWGGYYYYT
+993 STWSGGYYYYT

-1076 NQLVGLDSKIS
+1076 NQPVGLDSKIS
-1087 WDDEGG
+1087 WDDEDG
-1093 EGNGHYE
+1093 EGDGHYE

-1133 KLYQGQRGDYW
+1133 KLYQGGYDDW
-1144 TPGISAEDQAI
+1144 HWVSAEDQAI

-1168 ASLTKKERDAIVGTY
+1168 ASLTKKERNAIVGTY
-1183 VVQIG
+1183 VVKIG
-1188 TTGTNSTGES
+1188 TTDTNSTGES
-1198 GYQVYLKSS
+1198 GYQVYLKTS

-1307 GFDGAYTQNKSETV
+1307 GFNGAYTQDKSETV

-1340 LFTGSGSKEHDE
+1340 LFSGKGETSYDTGS
-1352 GKVSYT
+1352 VSYS
-1358 YRTTDKVD
+1358 YRTTDKVN

-1404 PPVTPPVDPDTPDGP
+1404 PPVTPPETP
-1419 VEDETPDEVMTPETP
+1419 VEDETPDEVVTPETP
-1434 ELPAVQDAAPDEV
+1434 ELPPVQDATPDDAAPETP
-1447 VLPAEPELP
+1447 VLPSDAVLP
-1456 AVQDATALPQ
+1456 AVQDALPQ

>member
-1 MTNKKLKLAAMSVA
+1 M
-15 LTACVAAQPMAA
+15 
-27 HAVEGPDPA
+27 
-36 EDNAAPQA
+36 
-44 EPVAES
+44 
-50 STPAPVAEEGEKQ
+50 
-63 EKVGE
+63 
-68 QEEFFPPPVN
+68 N

-95 TDDIIIDYKPA
+95 TDDITIDYKPA
-106 EKPEEPGESGK
+106 AKPEEPGE
-117 DGETDGSEGSGE
+117 
-129 TDETEN
+129 TDEPET
-135 PDGTYVKGDVID
+135 PGDTHLKGDVID

-205 TETTGTETTTTTGT
+205 TETTGTQTTTTTGT

-248 PDWKTD
+248 PGWGTG

-265 KVEPAKD
+265 KVEPAED
-272 GNSKTLTLKKT
+272 GNSKELTLKKT
-283 SPTEEK
+283 SEPETK
-289 EMAAEDI
+289 EMSAEDV

-306 VEKKEELDE
+306 VEKKTDN
-315 EGNPKTTYTLK
+315 EGNTTYTLK
-326 KEEISTDENGNTVT
+326 KEETSTDENGNTVT
-340 RVTYYKITG
+340 RVTYYEITG
-349 NTVETTTETTLV
+349 NSVKTRTETTLV
-361 LKVEKGTVDVN
+361 LKVEKGTVDVD
-372 NEDLTTEIELPSI
+372 EKDLTTKVELPSI

-408 LQDEYYNNV
+408 LKDEYYNNV

-440 DSKPLT
+440 NTKPLT
-446 NAQLAE
+446 PAQLAE
-452 RLGEGFTGDD
+452 RLGEGFTADD

-470 KLTFDQME
+470 KLNLDQME

-503 QESIESAKETAKLE
+503 QESIKSAEETAKLE

-524 DAARNAGINVETDDF
+524 DAAKKTGINVDSEDF

-558 TDADGNVHTVTLR
+558 TDVDGNVHTVTLR
-571 YNGATVSAPQP
+571 YDGATVSAPQP
-582 GTPDS
+582 GSSDP

-652 KKEDTVTSPDGTSTK
+652 KKEETVTSPDGTSTK

-682 DTEKEEIAWAELL
+682 DTEKEEIAWKEL
-695 NQHPEYKNKDEL
+695 QNKTGRD
-707 KAAGY
+707 KATLLQEGY
-712 NINISSMDFSGIK
+712 SIDIGSMDFSGIK
-725 CVEWTIDEL
+725 RVEWTIDTL
-734 SESTKTDAKDL
+734 SESTKTDTKDL

-761 KARTITVDG
+761 NAGTITVDG
-770 KTYDKVTKT
+770 NIYRNVTKT
-779 NDGYTCTVE
+779 DDGYTCTVE

-836 TFTKGN
+836 TFTKGD

-857 VRKDVHTSSSVTDI
+857 VRKDVHTSSSVTGI
-871 IKDNKDLEKA
+871 IKDDKDLEKA

-892 QSKLLPGEELWI
+892 QSKLQPGEELRI
-904 GNLEVTDKT
+904 GETKIDSTTKK
-913 EKTDIIKY
+913 EDIIKY
-921 FTTAISP
+921 FTKAISP
-928 ENMSKDELIKALQE
+928 DDMSKDELIKALQE
-942 QERIAKNSTYV
+942 QERIAKSSTYV

-977 SFSKAPDG
+977 YFSKAPDD

-993 LTWWGGYYYYT
+993 WTWWGGYYYYT

-1012 VHSNT
+1012 VDSNT
-1017 VHYEEQRDDI
+1017 VHSEEQRDDI

-1042 DKDDKVD
+1042 DEDGKVN

-1068 GNLVNGKG
+1068 GKLVNGKD
-1076 NQLVGLDSKIS
+1076 NQTVGLDSKIS

-1093 EGNGHYE
+1093 EGSGHYE
-1100 YDRGTPN
+1100 YDRGNRN
-1107 NCPDKSAYYKLT
+1107 NNPDKSAYYKLT

-1133 KLYQGQRGDYW
+1133 KLYQGGYDGWYW
-1144 TPGISAEDQAI
+1144 VSAEDQAI
-1155 NAYLKATGSSKTA
+1155 NAYLEATGSSKTA

-1183 VVQIG
+1183 VVKIG

-1207 ELTAYGYMTRDAN
+1207 ELTAYGYMSRDAN

-1243 ISKLTQVSEGKVV
+1243 ISELTQVREGKVV

-1274 SQDFANRLLELNKQ
+1274 SQDFAKRLLELNKQ
-1288 TTTHKTS
+1288 TTTTHKTG
-1295 ESATAYGENTSG
+1295 EGATAFGDNTSG
-1307 GFDGAYTQNKSETV
+1307 SFSGTYTQKKGETV
-1321 TGSGT
+1321 EASGT
-1326 GKGHYTTFTEVLKK
+1326 GSGHYTTFTEVLKK
-1340 LFTGSGSKEHDE
+1340 IFSGSGSKEHDE
-1352 GKVSYT
+1352 GSVSYT
-1358 YRTTDKVD
+1358 HRTTDKVN

-1381 VDYNY
+1381 VGYNY

-1404 PPVTPPVDPDTPDGP
+1404 PPVTPPETP
-1419 VEDETPDEVMTPETP
+1419 VEDETPDEVVTPETP
-1434 ELPAVQDAAPDEV
+1434 ELPPVQDATPDAP
-1447 VLPAEPELP
+1447 VLPSDAVLP
-1456 AVQDATALPQ
+1456 AVQDALPQ
-1466 TGVNWMAALGMAF
+1466 TGVNWMVALGMAF

>member
-27 HAVEGPDPA
+27 HAVEGPDSV

-44 EPVAES
+44 EP
-50 STPAPVAEEGEKQ
+50 APVEGKTAEGEVEGEEEKQ
-63 EKVGE
+63 E
-68 QEEFFPPPVN
+68 EFVPPEN
-78 EEAKSEEQAPAF
+78 DEAKKDDQAPAF
-90 GPGTK
+90 GPGTE
-95 TDDIIIDYKPA
+95 TDDITIDYKPA
-106 EKPEEPGESGK
+106 EKPEEP
-117 DGETDGSEGSGE
+117 GE

-147 NSKKDEATG
+147 NSKKDEETG

-254 KDAKLGDYTVD
+254 KDAKLGGYTVD

-283 SPTEEK
+283 SEPETK
-289 EMAAEDI
+289 EMSAEDV
-296 AKLLDVPEGG
+296 AKLLDVPKDG
-306 VEKKEELDE
+306 VEKKTDDE
-315 EGNPKTTYTLK
+315 GKTTYILK
-326 KEEISTDENGNTVT
+326 KEETSTDENGNTVT
-340 RVTYYKITG
+340 RVTYYKITD

-361 LKVEKGTVDVN
+361 LKVEKGTVDVD
-372 NEDLTTEIELPSI
+372 NEDLTTEIKLPSI

-432 TYKVKKME
+432 TYKVKKTE
-440 DSKPLT
+440 NTKPLT
-446 NAQLAE
+446 PAQLAE
-452 RLGEGFTGDD
+452 RLGEGFTADD

-470 KLTFDQME
+470 KLNFDQME

-503 QESIESAKETAKLE
+503 QESIKSAEETAKLE

-587 SKDTET
+587 SKGTET

-607 VTGSNTWT
+607 VNGSNTWT

-652 KKEDTVTSPDGTSTK
+652 KKEDTVTSPDGTITK

-682 DTEKEEIAWAELL
+682 DTEKEEIAWNEL
-695 NQHPEYKNKDEL
+695 QNKTGKD
-707 KAAGY
+707 KATLIQEGY
-712 NINISSMDFSGIK
+712 SIDIGSMDFSGIK
-725 CVEWTIDEL
+725 RVEWTIDEL

-808 PEEIQTALAGQYSVS
+808 PEEIQTALAVQYSVS

-942 QERIAKNSTYV
+942 QERIAKSSTYV

-993 LTWWGGYYYYT
+993 STWWGGYYYYT

-1042 DKDDKVD
+1042 DKDGNVD

-1076 NQLVGLDSKIS
+1076 NQPVGLDSKIS

-1093 EGNGHYE
+1093 EGDGHYE
-1100 YDRGTPN
+1100 YDRGNPN

-1125 PIKENGSI
+1125 PIKENGNI
-1133 KLYQGQRGDYW
+1133 KLYQGGFDDYW
-1144 TPGISAEDQAI
+1144 YWVSAEDQAI
-1155 NAYLKATGSSKTA
+1155 NAYLKATGSNKTA

-1183 VVQIG
+1183 VVKIG

-1198 GYQVYLKSS
+1198 GYQVYLKTS

-1274 SQDFANRLLELNKQ
+1274 SQDFANRLLELNQQ

-1295 ESATAYGENTSG
+1295 ERATAYGENTSG
-1307 GFDGAYTQNKSETV
+1307 GFDGAYTQDKSETV

-1340 LFTGSGSKEHDE
+1340 LFSGKGETSYDTGS
-1352 GKVSYT
+1352 VSYS
-1358 YRTTDKVD
+1358 YRTTDKVN

-1404 PPVTPPVDPDTPDGP
+1404 PPVTPPETP
-1419 VEDETPDEVMTPETP
+1419 VEDETPDEVVTPETP
-1434 ELPAVQDAAPDEV
+1434 ELPPVQDATPNDAAPETP
-1447 VLPAEPELP
+1447 VLPSDVVLP
-1456 AVQDATALPQ
+1456 AVQDALPQ

>member
-27 HAVEGPDPA
+27 HAVEGPDSV

-44 EPVAES
+44 EP
-50 STPAPVAEEGEKQ
+50 APVEGKTAEGEAEGEEEKQ
-63 EKVGE
+63 E
-68 QEEFFPPPVN
+68 EFVPPEN
-78 EEAKSEEQAPAF
+78 DEAKKDDQAPAF
-90 GPGTK
+90 GPGTE
-95 TDDIIIDYKPA
+95 TDDITIDYKPA
-106 EKPEEPGESGK
+106 EKPEEP
-117 DGETDGSEGSGE
+117 GE

-188 DPVVGKDEDGN
+188 ESVVGKDEDGN

-254 KDAKLGDYTVD
+254 KDAKLGGYTVD

-361 LKVEKGTVDVN
+361 LKVEKGTVDVDDK
-372 NEDLTTEIELPSI
+372 DLTTEIKLPSI

-408 LQDEYYNNV
+408 LKDEYYNNV

-425 NVDGKEY
+425 TVDGKEY
-432 TYKVKKME
+432 TYKVKKTE
-440 DSKPLT
+440 DTNSLT
-446 NAQLAE
+446 NDQLAN
-452 RLGEGFTGDD
+452 RLGDGFSVDADGD
-462 NGVYYKGE
+462 VCYKGE
-470 KLTFDQME
+470 KLTFDQMK
-478 AVRKTLSYTVEV
+478 AVRKTLSYTVAV
-490 TEVTKTPGQVEGG
+490 TEITKNEGQVEGG
-503 QESIESAKETAKLE
+503 EGSIKSAEETAKLE

-571 YNGATVSAPQP
+571 YDGATVSAPQP

-587 SKDTET
+587 SKGTET

-607 VTGSNTWT
+607 VNGSNTWT

-637 WTIASKDPEKGTTTY
+637 WTVDINDPEKGTTIY
-652 KKEDTVTSPDGTSTK
+652 KKEDTVTLPDGTSTK

-725 CVEWTIDEL
+725 RVEWTIDEL

-761 KARTITVDG
+761 KAGTITVDG

-808 PEEIQTALAGQYSVS
+808 PEEIQTALAGQYSVP

-836 TFTKGN
+836 TFTKGD

-942 QERIAKNSTYV
+942 QERIAKSSTYV

-993 LTWWGGYYYYT
+993 WTRWGGYYYYT

-1042 DKDDKVD
+1042 DKDGNVD

-1055 VSKNLKLEWNYDA
+1055 VSKNLEWNYDA

-1076 NQLVGLDSKIS
+1076 NQPVGLDSKIS

-1093 EGNGHYE
+1093 KGNGHYE
-1100 YDRGTPN
+1100 YDRGNPN

-1125 PIKENGSI
+1125 PIKENGNI
-1133 KLYQGQRGDYW
+1133 KLYQGGFDDYW
-1144 TPGISAEDQAI
+1144 YWVSAEDQAI
-1155 NAYLKATGSSKTA
+1155 NAYLKATGSNKTA

-1183 VVQIG
+1183 VVKIG

-1198 GYQVYLKSS
+1198 GYQVYLKTS

-1243 ISKLTQVSEGKVV
+1243 ISKLTQVREGKVV

-1274 SQDFANRLLELNKQ
+1274 SQDFANRLLELNQQ

-1295 ESATAYGENTSG
+1295 ERATAYGENTSG
-1307 GFDGAYTQNKSETV
+1307 GFNGAYTQNKSETV

-1340 LFTGSGSKEHDE
+1340 LFSGKGETSYDTGN
-1352 GKVSYT
+1352 VSYT
-1358 YRTTDKVD
+1358 YRTTDKVN

-1396 NGEETVIV
+1396 DGEETVIV
-1404 PPVTPPVDPDTPDGP
+1404 PPVDPDTPDGP
-1419 VEDETPDEVMTPETP
+1419 VEDETPDEVVTPETP
-1434 ELPAVQDAAPDEV
+1434 ELPPVQDATPDDAAPETP
-1447 VLPAEPELP
+1447 VLPSDAVLP
-1456 AVQDATALPQ
+1456 AVQDALPQ

>member
-27 HAVEGPDPA
+27 HAVEGPDSV

-44 EPVAES
+44 EP
-50 STPAPVAEEGEKQ
+50 APVEGKTAEGEVEGEEEKQ
-63 EKVGE
+63 E
-68 QEEFFPPPVN
+68 EFVPPEN
-78 EEAKSEEQAPAF
+78 DEAKKDDQAPAF
-90 GPGTK
+90 GPGTE
-95 TDDIIIDYKPA
+95 TDDITIDYKPA
-106 EKPEEPGESGK
+106 EKPEEP
-117 DGETDGSEGSGE
+117 GE

-205 TETTGTETTTTTGT
+205 TETTGTQTTTTTGT
-219 GKADSSTTITDT
+219 GKADSSTTTITDT
-231 KKGEE
+231 KKGDQIDLNEE
-236 INLDDELGKDVR
+236 LKNKDGKVEEPTWETKAED
-248 PDWKTD
+248 
-254 KDAKLGDYTVD
+254 KLGDYTV
-265 KVEPAKD
+265 KEVEDTKGDP
-272 GNSKTLTLKKT
+272 NSKTLTLKKT
-283 SPTEEK
+283 SEPETK
-289 EMAAEDI
+289 EMSAEDV

-326 KEEISTDENGNTVT
+326 KEETSTDENGNTVT
-340 RVTYYKITG
+340 RVTYYEITG
-349 NTVETTTETTLV
+349 NSVKTTTETTLK
-361 LKVEKGTVDVN
+361 LKVEKGTETKKDQ
-372 NEDLTTEIELPSI
+372 DLSTEAELPDSI
-385 TAKNTDET
+385 TVKNGKSELKVSKDILEKALDNGGTYTDTDKNITYTVT
-393 KTDVIE
+393 KKE
-399 ISSEKLGEM
+399 ESSTKLSNE
-408 LQDEYYNNV
+408 
-417 TGEYVYTE
+417 
-425 NVDGKEY
+425 
-432 TYKVKKME
+432 
-440 DSKPLT
+440 
-446 NAQLAE
+446 QLAK
-452 RLGEGFTGDD
+452 RLGDGFTYNAADD
-462 NGVYYKGE
+462 SISYKGE
-470 KLTFDQME
+470 KLTISQND
-478 AVRKTLSYTVEV
+478 VYRKLLSYDVTV
-490 TEVTKTPGQVEGG
+490 TETIKNEGQVEGG
-503 QESIESAKETAKLE
+503 QASIDKANNDAKLE

-524 DAARNAGINVETDDF
+524 DAAKKTGINVDSEDF

-558 TDADGNVHTVTLR
+558 TDADGNVHTVTLC
-571 YNGATVSAPQP
+571 YDGATVSAPEP
-582 GTPDS
+582 S
-587 SKDTET
+587 SSDPSKNTET
-593 RKDVTDNVITGTAY
+593 REDIKDYTVTGTAY

-627 GSGELPSLDG
+627 GSGELPSLEG
-637 WTIASKDPEKGTTTY
+637 WTFDGIDTEKGTTTY
-652 KKEDTVTSPDGTSTK
+652 KKEETVTSPDGTSTK

-682 DTEKEEIAWAELL
+682 DAEKADIAWAELL
-695 NQHPEYKNKDEL
+695 KQHPEYKNEDEL

-712 NINISSMDFSGIK
+712 NIDIGSMDFSGIK
-725 CVEWTIDEL
+725 RVEWTIGTL
-734 SESTKTDAKDL
+734 SESTKTDTKDL

-761 KARTITVDG
+761 KAGTITVDG
-770 KTYDKVTKT
+770 DIYRNVTKT

-892 QSKLLPGEELWI
+892 RSKLQPGEELWI
-904 GNLEVTDKT
+904 GKT
-913 EKTDIIKY
+913 KIDSTTKKEDIIKY
-921 FTTAISP
+921 FTKAISP

-942 QERIAKNSTYV
+942 QERIAKSSTYV

-993 LTWWGGYYYYT
+993 WTLWGGYYYYT

-1068 GNLVNGKG
+1068 GNLVNDTD
-1076 NQLVGLDSKIS
+1076 NQPVGLDSKIS

-1093 EGNGHYE
+1093 EGDGHYE

-1183 VVQIG
+1183 VVKIG
-1188 TTGTNSTGES
+1188 TTDTNSTGES
-1198 GYQVYLKSS
+1198 GYQVYLKTS

-1321 TGSGT
+1321 EGSGT

-1340 LFTGSGSKEHDE
+1340 FFTGSGSKEHDE

-1366 TTPVSKETVTTTDAH
+1366 ITPVSKETVTTTDAH

-1386 TSIETRTVTV
+1386 TSIETRKVTV
-1396 NGEETVIV
+1396 DGEETVIV
-1404 PPVTPPVDPDTPDGP
+1404 PPVDPDTPDGP
-1419 VEDETPDEVMTPETP
+1419 VEDETPDEVVTPETP
-1434 ELPAVQDAAPDEV
+1434 ELPPVQDATPDDAAPETP
-1447 VLPAEPELP
+1447 VLPSDAVLP
-1456 AVQDATALPQ
+1456 AVQDALPQ
-1466 TGVNWMAALGMAF
+1466 TGVNWFTALGMAF

>member
-44 EPVAES
+44 EP
-50 STPAPVAEEGEKQ
+50 APVEGETAEGEVEGEEGK
-63 EKVGE
+63 
-68 QEEFFPPPVN
+68 QEEFTPPPVN

-95 TDDIIIDYKPA
+95 TDDITIDYKPA
-106 EKPEEPGESGK
+106 EKPEQPGKSGE
-117 DGETDGSEGSGE
+117 DGEADGSEGSGE

-161 GEATKE
+161 GTATKE

-236 INLDDELGKDVR
+236 IDLDDELGKDVR

-254 KDAKLGDYTVD
+254 KDAKLGGYTVD

-283 SPTEEK
+283 SEPETK
-289 EMAAEDI
+289 EMSAEDV
-296 AKLLDVPEGG
+296 AKLLDVPEDG
-306 VEKKEELDE
+306 VEKKTDDE
-315 EGNPKTTYTLK
+315 GKTTYILK
-326 KEEISTDENGNTVT
+326 KEETSTDENGNTVT
-340 RVTYYKITG
+340 RVTYYEITG
-349 NTVETTTETTLV
+349 NSVKTTTETTLK
-361 LKVEKGTVDVN
+361 LKVEKGTETKKDQ
-372 NEDLTTEIELPSI
+372 DLSTEAELPDSI
-385 TAKNTDET
+385 TVKNGKSELKVSKDILEKALDNGGTYTDTDKNITYTVT
-393 KTDVIE
+393 KKE
-399 ISSEKLGEM
+399 ESSTKLSNE
-408 LQDEYYNNV
+408 
-417 TGEYVYTE
+417 
-425 NVDGKEY
+425 
-432 TYKVKKME
+432 
-440 DSKPLT
+440 
-446 NAQLAE
+446 QLAK
-452 RLGEGFTGDD
+452 RLGDGFTYNAADD
-462 NGVYYKGE
+462 SISYKGE
-470 KLTFDQME
+470 KLTISQND
-478 AVRKTLSYTVEV
+478 VYRKLLSYDVTV
-490 TEVTKTPGQVEGG
+490 TETIKNEGQVEGG
-503 QESIESAKETAKLE
+503 QASIDKANNDAKLE

-524 DAARNAGINVETDDF
+524 DAAKKTGINVDSEDF

-558 TDADGNVHTVTLR
+558 TDADGNVHTVTLC
-571 YNGATVSAPQP
+571 YDGATVSAPEP
-582 GTPDS
+582 GS
-587 SKDTET
+587 SDPSKNTET
-593 RKDVTDNVITGTAY
+593 REDIKDYTVTGTAY

-627 GSGELPSLDG
+627 GSGELPSLEG
-637 WTIASKDPEKGTTTY
+637 WTFDGIDTEKGTTTY
-652 KKEDTVTSPDGTSTK
+652 KKEETVTSPDGTSTK
-667 ITRTCTITESSASLS
+667 ITRTCTIKESSASLT
-682 DTEKEEIAWAELL
+682 DAEKEEIAWKEL
-695 NQHPEYKNKDEL
+695 QNKSGKG
-707 KAAGY
+707 KATLLQEGY
-712 NINISSMDFSGIK
+712 SIDIGSMDFSGIK
-725 CVEWTIDEL
+725 RVEWTIDTL
-734 SESTKTDAKDL
+734 SESTKTDTKDL

-761 KARTITVDG
+761 NAGTITVDG
-770 KTYDKVTKT
+770 NIYRNVTKT
-779 NDGYTCTVE
+779 DDGYTCTVE

-795 TYTFTKQAGAPLT
+795 TYTFTKKAGAPLT

-836 TFTKGN
+836 TFTKGD

-857 VRKDVHTSSSVTDI
+857 VRKDVHTSSSVTGI
-871 IKDNKDLEKA
+871 IKDDKDLEKA

-892 QSKLLPGEELWI
+892 QSKLQPGEELRI
-904 GNLEVTDKT
+904 GETKIDSTTKK
-913 EKTDIIKY
+913 EDIIKY
-921 FTTAISP
+921 FTKAISP
-928 ENMSKDELIKALQE
+928 DNMSKDELIKALQE

-963 KKNYYSGEKTDEFK
+963 KKNYYSGEKTGEFK
-977 SFSKAPDG
+977 YFSKAPDG

-993 LTWWGGYYYYT
+993 STWGWNGYYYYT
-1004 DANGQEVR
+1004 DANGHEVR
-1012 VHSNT
+1012 VDSNT
-1017 VHYEEQRDDI
+1017 VHSEEQRDDI

-1042 DKDDKVD
+1042 DEDGKVN

-1068 GNLVNGKG
+1068 GKLVNGKD
-1076 NQLVGLDSKIS
+1076 NQTVGLDSKIS

-1093 EGNGHYE
+1093 EGSGHYE
-1100 YDRGTPN
+1100 YDRGNRN
-1107 NCPDKSAYYKLT
+1107 NNPDKSAYYKLT

-1125 PIKENGSI
+1125 PIKDKDGSI
-1133 KLYQGQRGDYW
+1133 KLYQGQWGDYW
-1144 TPGISAEDQAI
+1144 NPGISAEDEAI
-1155 NAYLKATGSSKTA
+1155 NAYLKATGSSKTYRD
-1168 ASLTKKERDAIVGTY
+1168 LTTKERNAIVGTY
-1183 VVQIG
+1183 VVKIG

-1207 ELTAYGYMTRDAN
+1207 ELTAYGYMSRDAN

-1243 ISKLTQVSEGKVV
+1243 ISELTQVSEGKVV

-1274 SQDFANRLLELNKQ
+1274 SQDFAKRLLELNKQ
-1288 TTTHKTS
+1288 TTTTHKTG
-1295 ESATAYGENTSG
+1295 EGATAYGENTSG
-1307 GFDGAYTQNKSETV
+1307 DFDGTYTQKKSETV
-1321 TGSGT
+1321 EGSGT

-1340 LFTGSGSKEHDE
+1340 IFSGSGSKEHDE
-1352 GKVSYT
+1352 GSVSYT
-1358 YRTTDKVD
+1358 HRTTDKVN

-1404 PPVTPPVDPDTPDGP
+1404 PPVTPPETP
-1419 VEDETPDEVMTPETP
+1419 VEDETPDEVVTPETP
-1434 ELPAVQDAAPDEV
+1434 ELPPVQDATPDAP
-1447 VLPAEPELP
+1447 VLPSDAVLP
-1456 AVQDATALPQ
+1456 AVQDALPQ

>member
-1 MTNKKLKLAAMSVA
+1 MS
-15 LTACVAAQPMAA
+15 
-27 HAVEGPDPA
+27 
-36 EDNAAPQA
+36 
-44 EPVAES
+44 
-50 STPAPVAEEGEKQ
+50 
-63 EKVGE
+63 
-68 QEEFFPPPVN
+68 
-78 EEAKSEEQAPAF
+78 
-90 GPGTK
+90 
-95 TDDIIIDYKPA
+95 
-106 EKPEEPGESGK
+106 
-117 DGETDGSEGSGE
+117 
-129 TDETEN
+129 
-135 PDGTYVKGDVID
+135 
-147 NSKKDEATG
+147 
-156 KDGKI
+156 
-161 GEATKE
+161 
-167 ETPDSSSS
+167 
-175 TTVVDPDAEVKKG
+175 
-188 DPVVGKDEDGN
+188 
-199 TTITTP
+199 
-205 TETTGTETTTTTGT
+205 
-219 GKADSSTTITDT
+219 
-231 KKGEE
+231 
-236 INLDDELGKDVR
+236 
-248 PDWKTD
+248 
-254 KDAKLGDYTVD
+254 
-265 KVEPAKD
+265 
-272 GNSKTLTLKKT
+272 
-283 SPTEEK
+283 
-289 EMAAEDI
+289 AEDI
-296 AKLLDVPEGG
+296 AKLLDVPEDG
-306 VEKKEELDE
+306 VEKKTDD
-315 EGNPKTTYTLK
+315 EGNTTYILK
-326 KEEISTDENGNTVT
+326 KEETSTDENGNTVT
-340 RVTYYKITG
+340 RTTYYEITG
-349 NTVETTTETTLV
+349 NSVKTRTETTLV
-361 LKVEKGTVDVN
+361 LKVEKGTETKKDQ
-372 NEDLTTEIELPSI
+372 DLSTEAELPDSI
-385 TAKNTDET
+385 TVKNGKSELKVSKDILEKALDNGGTYTDTDKNITYTVT
-393 KTDVIE
+393 KKE
-399 ISSEKLGEM
+399 ESSTKLSNE
-408 LQDEYYNNV
+408 
-417 TGEYVYTE
+417 
-425 NVDGKEY
+425 
-432 TYKVKKME
+432 
-440 DSKPLT
+440 
-446 NAQLAE
+446 QLAK
-452 RLGEGFTGDD
+452 RLGDGFTYNAADD
-462 NGVYYKGE
+462 SISYKGE
-470 KLTFDQME
+470 KLTISQND
-478 AVRKTLSYTVEV
+478 VYRKLLSYDVTV
-490 TEVTKTPGQVEGG
+490 TETIKNEGQVEGG
-503 QESIESAKETAKLE
+503 QASIDKANNDAKLE

-524 DAARNAGINVETDDF
+524 DAAKKTGINVDSEDF

-571 YNGATVSAPQP
+571 YDGATVSAPQP

-587 SKDTET
+587 SKGTET
-593 RKDVTDNVITGTAY
+593 REDIKDYTVTGTAY

-627 GSGELPSLDG
+627 GSGELPSLEG
-637 WTIASKDPEKGTTTY
+637 WTFDGIDTEKGTTTY
-652 KKEDTVTSPDGTSTK
+652 KKEETVTSPDGTSTK

-682 DTEKEEIAWAELL
+682 DAEKADIAWAELL
-695 NQHPEYKNKDEL
+695 KQHPEYKNEDEL

-712 NINISSMDFSGIK
+712 NIDIGSMDFSGIK
-725 CVEWTIDEL
+725 RVEWTIGTL
-734 SESTKTDAKDL
+734 SESTKTDTKDL

-761 KARTITVDG
+761 KAGTITVDG
-770 KTYDKVTKT
+770 DIYRNVTKT

-836 TFTKGN
+836 TFTKGD

-892 QSKLLPGEELWI
+892 RSKLPPDEELWI

-913 EKTDIIKY
+913 KKTDIIKY

-993 LTWWGGYYYYT
+993 WTLWGGYYYYT

-1068 GNLVNGKG
+1068 GNLVNGKD
-1076 NQLVGLDSKIS
+1076 NQPVGLDSKIS

-1093 EGNGHYE
+1093 EGDGHYE

-1183 VVQIG
+1183 VVKIG
-1188 TTGTNSTGES
+1188 TTDTNSTGES
-1198 GYQVYLKSS
+1198 GYQVYLKTS

-1295 ESATAYGENTSG
+1295 ERATAYGENTSG
-1307 GFDGAYTQNKSETV
+1307 GFDGAYTQDKSETV

-1396 NGEETVIV
+1396 DGEETVIV

-1419 VEDETPDEVMTPETP
+1419 VEDETPDEVVTPETP
-1434 ELPAVQDAAPDEV
+1434 ELPPVQDATPDQVIAP
-1447 VLPAEPELP
+1447 ANPELP
-1456 AVQDATALPQ
+1456 PVQDATALPQ

>member
-27 HAVEGPDPA
+27 HAVEGPDSV

-44 EPVAES
+44 EP
-50 STPAPVAEEGEKQ
+50 APVEGKTAEGEVEGEEEKQ
-63 EKVGE
+63 E
-68 QEEFFPPPVN
+68 EFVPPVN
-78 EEAKSEEQAPAF
+78 DEAKKDDQAPAF

-106 EKPEEPGESGK
+106 EKPEAPGKSGE
-117 DGETDGSEGSGE
+117 DGETDSSEGSGE

-199 TTITTP
+199 PTITTP
-205 TETTGTETTTTTGT
+205 TETTGTQTTTTTGT

-254 KDAKLGDYTVD
+254 KDAKLGGYTVD

-361 LKVEKGTVDVN
+361 LKVEKGTVDVDDK
-372 NEDLTTEIELPSI
+372 DLTTEIKLPSI

-408 LQDEYYNNV
+408 LKDEYYNNV

-425 NVDGKEY
+425 TVDGKEY
-432 TYKVKKME
+432 TYKVKKTE
-440 DSKPLT
+440 DTNSLT
-446 NAQLAE
+446 NDQLAN
-452 RLGEGFTGDD
+452 RLGDGFSVDADGD
-462 NGVYYKGE
+462 VCYKGE
-470 KLTFDQME
+470 KLTFDQMK
-478 AVRKTLSYTVEV
+478 AVRKTLSYTVAV
-490 TEVTKTPGQVEGG
+490 TEITKNEGQVEGG
-503 QESIESAKETAKLE
+503 EGSIKSAEETAKLE

-571 YNGATVSAPQP
+571 YDGATVSAPQP
-582 GTPDS
+582 GS
-587 SKDTET
+587 SDPRKDTET

-627 GSGELPSLDG
+627 GSGELPSLEG
-637 WTIASKDPEKGTTTY
+637 WTFDGIDTEKGTTIY
-652 KKEDTVTSPDGTSTK
+652 KKEDTVTLSDGTSTK
-667 ITRTCTITESSASLS
+667 ITRTCTITESSVSLS

-725 CVEWTIDEL
+725 RVEWTIDEL

-761 KARTITVDG
+761 KAGTITVDG

-808 PEEIQTALAGQYSVS
+808 PEEIQTALAGQYSVP

-836 TFTKGN
+836 TFTKGD

-942 QERIAKNSTYV
+942 QERIAKSSTYV

-993 LTWWGGYYYYT
+993 WTRWGGYYYYT

-1042 DKDDKVD
+1042 DKDGNVD

-1055 VSKNLKLEWNYDA
+1055 VSKNLEWNYDA

-1076 NQLVGLDSKIS
+1076 NQPVGLDSKIS

-1093 EGNGHYE
+1093 KGNGHYE
-1100 YDRGTPN
+1100 YDRGNPN

-1133 KLYQGQRGDYW
+1133 KLYQGGYDDW
-1144 TPGISAEDQAI
+1144 HWVSAEDQAI

-1183 VVQIG
+1183 VVKIG
-1188 TTGTNSTGES
+1188 TTDTNSTGES
-1198 GYQVYLKSS
+1198 GYQVYLKTS

-1295 ESATAYGENTSG
+1295 ESATASGENTSG
-1307 GFDGAYTQNKSETV
+1307 GFNGAYTQDKSETV

-1358 YRTTDKVD
+1358 YRTTDKVN

-1396 NGEETVIV
+1396 DGEETVIV
-1404 PPVTPPVDPDTPDGP
+1404 PPVTPPETP
-1419 VEDETPDEVMTPETP
+1419 VEDETPDEVVTPETP
-1434 ELPAVQDAAPDEV
+1434 ELPPVQDATPDDAAPETP
-1447 VLPAEPELP
+1447 VLPSDVVLP
-1456 AVQDATALPQ
+1456 AVQDALPQ

>member
-1 MTNKKLKLAAMSVA
+1 MTNKKLKLATMSVA

-27 HAVEGPDPA
+27 HAVEGPDSV

-44 EPVAES
+44 EP
-50 STPAPVAEEGEKQ
+50 APVEGKTAEGEVEGEEEKQ
-63 EKVGE
+63 E
-68 QEEFFPPPVN
+68 EFVPPVN
-78 EEAKSEEQAPAF
+78 DEAKKDDQAPAF

-106 EKPEEPGESGK
+106 EKPDETGKSGE
-117 DGETDGSEGSGE
+117 DGETDGSDGSGE

-167 ETPDSSSS
+167 ETPEGSSS

-254 KDAKLGDYTVD
+254 KDAKLGGYTVD

-349 NTVETTTETTLV
+349 NTVETTTETTLK
-361 LKVEKGTVDVN
+361 LKVEKGTETKKDQ
-372 NEDLTTEIELPSI
+372 DLSTEAELPDSI
-385 TAKNTDET
+385 TVKNGKSELKVSKDILEKALDNGGTYTDTDKNITYTVT
-393 KTDVIE
+393 KKE
-399 ISSEKLGEM
+399 ESSTKLSNE
-408 LQDEYYNNV
+408 
-417 TGEYVYTE
+417 
-425 NVDGKEY
+425 
-432 TYKVKKME
+432 
-440 DSKPLT
+440 
-446 NAQLAE
+446 QLAK
-452 RLGEGFTGDD
+452 RLGDGFTYNAADD
-462 NGVYYKGE
+462 SISYKGE
-470 KLTFDQME
+470 KLTISQND
-478 AVRKTLSYTVEV
+478 VYRKLLSYDVTV
-490 TEVTKTPGQVEGG
+490 TETIKNEGQVEGG
-503 QESIESAKETAKLE
+503 QASIDKANNDAKLE

-571 YNGATVSAPQP
+571 YDGATVSAPQP
-582 GTPDS
+582 GS
-587 SKDTET
+587 SDPRKDTET
-593 RKDVTDNVITGTAY
+593 RKDVTDNTVTGTAY

-637 WTIASKDPEKGTTTY
+637 WTIASKDPEKGATTY
-652 KKEDTVTSPDGTSTK
+652 KKEETVTSPDGTSTK

-725 CVEWTIDEL
+725 RVEWTIAEL

-761 KARTITVDG
+761 NAGTITVDG
-770 KTYDKVTKT
+770 NIYRNVTKT
-779 NDGYTCTVE
+779 DDGYTCTVE

-904 GNLEVTDKT
+904 GKT
-913 EKTDIIKY
+913 KIDSTTKKEDIIKY
-921 FTTAISP
+921 FTKAISP

-993 LTWWGGYYYYT
+993 STWLWYGYYYYT

-1012 VHSNT
+1012 VDNNT

-1042 DKDDKVD
+1042 DKDGKVD

-1076 NQLVGLDSKIS
+1076 NQPVGLDSKIS

-1093 EGNGHYE
+1093 EGSGHYE
-1100 YDRGTPN
+1100 YDRGNPN
-1107 NCPDKSAYYKLT
+1107 NCPDKSA
-1119 GTVAYD
+1119 
-1125 PIKENGSI
+1125 
-1133 KLYQGQRGDYW
+1133 
-1144 TPGISAEDQAI
+1144 
-1155 NAYLKATGSSKTA
+1155 
-1168 ASLTKKERDAIVGTY
+1168 
-1183 VVQIG
+1183 
-1188 TTGTNSTGES
+1188 
-1198 GYQVYLKSS
+1198 
-1207 ELTAYGYMTRDAN
+1207 
-1220 TCINSTYKRQDGT
+1220 
-1233 WGYVGGYDLM
+1233 
-1243 ISKLTQVSEGKVV
+1243 
-1256 GQTESTIKTIT
+1256 
-1267 APLSIRS
+1267 
-1274 SQDFANRLLELNKQ
+1274 
-1288 TTTHKTS
+1288 
-1295 ESATAYGENTSG
+1295 
-1307 GFDGAYTQNKSETV
+1307 
-1321 TGSGT
+1321 
-1326 GKGHYTTFTEVLKK
+1326 
-1340 LFTGSGSKEHDE
+1340 
-1352 GKVSYT
+1352 
-1358 YRTTDKVD
+1358 
-1366 TTPVSKETVTTTDAH
+1366 
-1381 VDYNY
+1381 
-1386 TSIETRTVTV
+1386 
-1396 NGEETVIV
+1396 
-1404 PPVTPPVDPDTPDGP
+1404 
-1419 VEDETPDEVMTPETP
+1419 
-1434 ELPAVQDAAPDEV
+1434 
-1447 VLPAEPELP
+1447 
-1456 AVQDATALPQ
+1456 
-1466 TGVNWMAALGMAF
+1466 
-1479 SGMLLTIAGAF
+1479 
-1490 ASLKYK
+1490 
-1496 EKH
+1496 

>member
-27 HAVEGPDPA
+27 HAVEGPDSV

-44 EPVAES
+44 EP
-50 STPAPVAEEGEKQ
+50 APVEGKTAEGEVEGEEEKQ
-63 EKVGE
+63 E
-68 QEEFFPPPVN
+68 EFVPPVN
-78 EEAKSEEQAPAF
+78 DEAKKDDQAPAF
-90 GPGTK
+90 GPGTN

-106 EKPEEPGESGK
+106 EKPDESG
-117 DGETDGSEGSGE
+117 ESGE

-205 TETTGTETTTTTGT
+205 TETTGTQTTTTTGT
-219 GKADSSTTITDT
+219 GEADSSTTITDT

-248 PDWKTD
+248 PNWETD
-254 KDAKLGDYTVD
+254 KDAKLGDYKVD

-272 GNSKTLTLKKT
+272 GNSKELTLKKT
-283 SPTEEK
+283 SEPETK
-289 EMAAEDI
+289 EMSAEDV

-306 VEKKEELDE
+306 VEKKTDDE
-315 EGNPKTTYTLK
+315 GKTTYILK
-326 KEEISTDENGNTVT
+326 KEETSTDENGNTVT

-432 TYKVKKME
+432 TYKVKKTE

-490 TEVTKTPGQVEGG
+490 TEITKTPGQVEGG
-503 QESIESAKETAKLE
+503 QESIKSAEETAKLE

-682 DTEKEEIAWAELL
+682 DTEKEEIAWNEL
-695 NQHPEYKNKDEL
+695 QNKTGKD
-707 KAAGY
+707 KATLIQEGY
-712 NINISSMDFSGIK
+712 SIDIGSMDFSGIK
-725 CVEWTIDEL
+725 RVEWTIDEL

-761 KARTITVDG
+761 KAGTITVDG

-836 TFTKGN
+836 TFTKGD

-993 LTWWGGYYYYT
+993 STWWGGYYYYT

-1012 VHSNT
+1012 VDNNT

-1042 DKDDKVD
+1042 DEDGKVD

-1076 NQLVGLDSKIS
+1076 NQPVGLDSKIS

-1093 EGNGHYE
+1093 KGDGHYE
-1100 YDRGTPN
+1100 YDRGDSN
-1107 NCPDKSAYYKLT
+1107 NNPDKSAYYKLT

-1144 TPGISAEDQAI
+1144 NPGISAEDEAI
-1155 NAYLKATGSSKTA
+1155 NAYLKATGSSKTYRD
-1168 ASLTKKERDAIVGTY
+1168 LTTKERNAIVGTY
-1183 VVQIG
+1183 VVKI
-1188 TTGTNSTGES
+1188 
-1198 GYQVYLKSS
+1198 
-1207 ELTAYGYMTRDAN
+1207 
-1220 TCINSTYKRQDGT
+1220 
-1233 WGYVGGYDLM
+1233 
-1243 ISKLTQVSEGKVV
+1243 
-1256 GQTESTIKTIT
+1256 
-1267 APLSIRS
+1267 
-1274 SQDFANRLLELNKQ
+1274 
-1288 TTTHKTS
+1288 
-1295 ESATAYGENTSG
+1295 
-1307 GFDGAYTQNKSETV
+1307 
-1321 TGSGT
+1321 
-1326 GKGHYTTFTEVLKK
+1326 
-1340 LFTGSGSKEHDE
+1340 
-1352 GKVSYT
+1352 
-1358 YRTTDKVD
+1358 
-1366 TTPVSKETVTTTDAH
+1366 
-1381 VDYNY
+1381 
-1386 TSIETRTVTV
+1386 
-1396 NGEETVIV
+1396 
-1404 PPVTPPVDPDTPDGP
+1404 
-1419 VEDETPDEVMTPETP
+1419 
-1434 ELPAVQDAAPDEV
+1434 
-1447 VLPAEPELP
+1447 
-1456 AVQDATALPQ
+1456 
-1466 TGVNWMAALGMAF
+1466 
-1479 SGMLLTIAGAF
+1479 
-1490 ASLKYK
+1490 
-1496 EKH
+1496 

>member
-1 MTNKKLKLAAMSVA
+1 MLWK
-15 LTACVAAQPMAA
+15 
-27 HAVEGPDPA
+27 
-36 EDNAAPQA
+36 APTL
-44 EPVAES
+44 PRI
-50 STPAPVAEEGEKQ
+50 TLPRRPNPPLW
-63 EKVGE
+63 KVRP
-68 QEEFFPPPVN
+68 QKARSRAKRASRRSLPPPVN

-95 TDDIIIDYKPA
+95 TDDITIDYKPA
-106 EKPEEPGESGK
+106 EKPEQPGKSGE
-117 DGETDGSEGSGE
+117 DGEADGSEGSGE

-161 GEATKE
+161 GTATKE

-199 TTITTP
+199 TTISTP

-236 INLDDELGKDVR
+236 IDLDDELGKDVR

-254 KDAKLGDYTVD
+254 KDAKLGGYTVD

-283 SPTEEK
+283 SEPETK
-289 EMAAEDI
+289 EMSAEDV
-296 AKLLDVPEGG
+296 AKLLDVPEDG
-306 VEKKEELDE
+306 VEKKTDDE
-315 EGNPKTTYTLK
+315 GKTTYILK
-326 KEEISTDENGNTVT
+326 KEETSTDENGNTVT

-349 NTVETTTETTLV
+349 NTVETTTETTLK
-361 LKVEKGTVDVN
+361 LKVEKGTVDVD
-372 NEDLTTEIELPSI
+372 EKDLTTEIELPSI

-408 LQDEYYNNV
+408 LKDEYYNND

-425 NVDGKEY
+425 TDANGKEY
-432 TYKVKKME
+432 TYKVKKTE
-440 DSKPLT
+440 DTKPLT
-446 NAQLAE
+446 NKQLAD

-470 KLTFDQME
+470 KLNLDQME

-503 QESIESAKETAKLE
+503 QESIKSAEETAKLE

-524 DAARNAGINVETDDF
+524 DAAKKTGINVDSEDF

-571 YNGATVSAPQP
+571 YDGATVSAPQP
-582 GTPDS
+582 GSSDP

-627 GSGELPSLDG
+627 GSGELPSFDG

-652 KKEDTVTSPDGTSTK
+652 KKEETVTSPDGTSTK

-725 CVEWTIDEL
+725 RVEWTIDTL
-734 SESTKTDAKDL
+734 SESTKTDTKDL

-761 KARTITVDG
+761 NAGTITVDG
-770 KTYDKVTKT
+770 NIYRNVTKT
-779 NDGYTCTVE
+779 DDGYTCTVE

-904 GNLEVTDKT
+904 GKT
-913 EKTDIIKY
+913 KIDSTTKKEDIIKY
-921 FTTAISP
+921 FTKAISP

-993 LTWWGGYYYYT
+993 STWLWYGYYYYT

-1012 VHSNT
+1012 VDNNT
-1017 VHYEEQRDDI
+1017 VHSEEQRDDI

-1042 DKDDKVD
+1042 DEDGKVD

-1076 NQLVGLDSKIS
+1076 NQPVGLDSKIS

-1093 EGNGHYE
+1093 KGDGHYE
-1100 YDRGTPN
+1100 YDRGNSN

-1144 TPGISAEDQAI
+1144 TPGISAEDEAI
-1155 NAYLKATGSSKTA
+1155 NAYLKATGSNKTA

-1243 ISKLTQVSEGKVV
+1243 ISELTQVSEGKVV

-1274 SQDFANRLLELNKQ
+1274 SQDFAKRLLELNKQ
-1288 TTTHKTS
+1288 TTTTHKTG
-1295 ESATAYGENTSG
+1295 EGATAYGENTSG
-1307 GFDGAYTQNKSETV
+1307 DFDGTYTQKKSETV
-1321 TGSGT
+1321 EGSGT

-1340 LFTGSGSKEHDE
+1340 IFSGSGSKEHDE
-1352 GKVSYT
+1352 GSVSYT
-1358 YRTTDKVD
+1358 HRTTDKVN

-1381 VDYNY
+1381 VGYNY

-1404 PPVTPPVDPDTPDGP
+1404 PPVTPPETP
-1419 VEDETPDEVMTPETP
+1419 VEDETPDEVVTPETP
-1434 ELPAVQDAAPDEV
+1434 KLPPVQDATPDAPVLPSDAVLPAVQD
-1447 VLPAEPELP
+1447 
-1456 AVQDATALPQ
+1456 ALPQ

>member
-27 HAVEGPDPA
+27 HAVEGPDSV
-36 EDNAAPQA
+36 EDNAVPQA
-44 EPVAES
+44 EP
-50 STPAPVAEEGEKQ
+50 APVEGKTAEGEVEGEEEKQ
-63 EKVGE
+63 E
-68 QEEFFPPPVN
+68 EFVPPEN
-78 EEAKSEEQAPAF
+78 DEAKKDDQAPAF

-95 TDDIIIDYKPA
+95 TDDITIDYKPA
-106 EKPEEPGESGK
+106 EKPEEP
-117 DGETDGSEGSGE
+117 GE

-254 KDAKLGDYTVD
+254 KDATLGDYTV
-265 KVEPAKD
+265 KEVEPSED

-283 SPTEEK
+283 SKPETK
-289 EMAAEDI
+289 EMSAEDI
-296 AKLLDVPEGG
+296 AKLLDVPEDG

-326 KEEISTDENGNTVT
+326 KEETSTDENGNTVT

-349 NTVETTTETTLV
+349 TTVETTTETTLV
-361 LKVEKGTVDVN
+361 LKVEKGTVDVDDK
-372 NEDLTTEIELPSI
+372 DLTTEIELPSI

-432 TYKVKKME
+432 TYKVKKTE

-446 NAQLAE
+446 NAQLAD

-725 CVEWTIDEL
+725 RVEWTIDEL

-761 KARTITVDG
+761 KAGTITVDG

-808 PEEIQTALAGQYSVS
+808 PEEIQTALAGQYSVP

-836 TFTKGN
+836 TFTKGD

-942 QERIAKNSTYV
+942 QERIAKSSTYV

-993 LTWWGGYYYYT
+993 WTRWGGYYYYT

-1042 DKDDKVD
+1042 DKDGNVD

-1076 NQLVGLDSKIS
+1076 NQPVGLDSKIS

-1093 EGNGHYE
+1093 EGDGHYE
-1100 YDRGTPN
+1100 YDRGNPN

-1133 KLYQGQRGDYW
+1133 KLYQGGYDDW
-1144 TPGISAEDQAI
+1144 HWVSAEDQAI

-1183 VVQIG
+1183 VVKIG
-1188 TTGTNSTGES
+1188 TTDTNSTGES
-1198 GYQVYLKSS
+1198 GYQVYLKTS

-1295 ESATAYGENTSG
+1295 ESATASGENTSG
-1307 GFDGAYTQNKSETV
+1307 GFNGAYTQDKSETV

-1358 YRTTDKVD
+1358 YRTTDKVN

-1396 NGEETVIV
+1396 DGEETVIV
-1404 PPVTPPVDPDTPDGP
+1404 PPVTPPETP
-1419 VEDETPDEVMTPETP
+1419 VEDETPDEVVTPETP
-1434 ELPAVQDAAPDEV
+1434 ELPPVQDATPDDAAPETP
-1447 VLPAEPELP
+1447 VLPSDAVLP
-1456 AVQDATALPQ
+1456 AVQDALPQ

-1479 SGMLLTIAGAF
+1479 SGMLLMVVGAF
-1490 ASLKYK
+1490 TSLKYK

>member
-27 HAVEGPDPA
+27 HAVEGPDSV

-44 EPVAES
+44 EP
-50 STPAPVAEEGEKQ
+50 APVEGKTAEGEVEGEAEKQ
-63 EKVGE
+63 E
-68 QEEFFPPPVN
+68 EFVPPVN
-78 EEAKSEEQAPAF
+78 KEAKEEEQAPAF

-106 EKPEEPGESGK
+106 EKPDETDKSGE
-117 DGETDGSEGSGE
+117 DGEADGSEGSGE

-147 NSKKDEATG
+147 NNKKDEATG

-161 GEATKE
+161 GKATKE

-254 KDAKLGDYTVD
+254 KDAKLGGYTVD

-349 NTVETTTETTLV
+349 NTVETTTETTLK
-361 LKVEKGTVDVN
+361 LKVEKGTETKKDQ
-372 NEDLTTEIELPSI
+372 DLSTEAELPDSI
-385 TAKNTDET
+385 TVKNGKSELKVSKDILEKALDNGGTYTDTDKNITYTVT
-393 KTDVIE
+393 KKE
-399 ISSEKLGEM
+399 ESSTKLSNE
-408 LQDEYYNNV
+408 
-417 TGEYVYTE
+417 
-425 NVDGKEY
+425 
-432 TYKVKKME
+432 
-440 DSKPLT
+440 
-446 NAQLAE
+446 QLAK
-452 RLGEGFTGDD
+452 RLGDGFTYNAADD
-462 NGVYYKGE
+462 SISYKGE
-470 KLTFDQME
+470 KLTISQND
-478 AVRKTLSYTVEV
+478 VYRKLLSYDVTV
-490 TEVTKTPGQVEGG
+490 TETIKNEGQVEGG
-503 QESIESAKETAKLE
+503 QASIDKANNDAKLE

-524 DAARNAGINVETDDF
+524 DAAKKTGINVDSEDF

-571 YNGATVSAPQP
+571 YDGATVSAPQP

-607 VTGSNTWT
+607 VPGSNTWT

-627 GSGELPSLDG
+627 GSGELPSLEG
-637 WTIASKDPEKGTTTY
+637 WTFDGIDTEKGTTTY
-652 KKEDTVTSPDGTSTK
+652 KKEETVTSPDGTSTK

-682 DTEKEEIAWAELL
+682 DAEKADIAWAELL
-695 NQHPEYKNKDEL
+695 KQHPEYKNEDEL

-712 NINISSMDFSGIK
+712 NIDIGSMDFSGIK
-725 CVEWTIDEL
+725 RVEWTIDTL
-734 SESTKTDAKDL
+734 SESTKTDTKDL

-761 KARTITVDG
+761 NAGTITVDG
-770 KTYDKVTKT
+770 NIYRNVTKT
-779 NDGYTCTVE
+779 DDGYTCTVE

-904 GNLEVTDKT
+904 GKT
-913 EKTDIIKY
+913 KIDSTTKKEDIIKY
-921 FTTAISP
+921 FTKAISP

-993 LTWWGGYYYYT
+993 STWLWYGYYYYT

-1012 VHSNT
+1012 VDNNT

-1042 DKDDKVD
+1042 DEDGKVD

-1076 NQLVGLDSKIS
+1076 NQPVGLDSKIS

-1093 EGNGHYE
+1093 KGDGHYE
-1100 YDRGTPN
+1100 YDRGNSN

-1144 TPGISAEDQAI
+1144 TPGISAEDEAI
-1155 NAYLKATGSSKTA
+1155 NAYLKATGSNKTA

-1207 ELTAYGYMTRDAN
+1207 ELTAYGYMSRDAN

-1243 ISKLTQVSEGKVV
+1243 ISELTQVREGKVV

-1274 SQDFANRLLELNKQ
+1274 SQDFAKRLLELNKQ
-1288 TTTHKTS
+1288 TTTTHKTG
-1295 ESATAYGENTSG
+1295 EGATAYGENTSG
-1307 GFDGAYTQNKSETV
+1307 GFDGTYTQKKSETV
-1321 TGSGT
+1321 EGSGT

-1340 LFTGSGSKEHDE
+1340 IFSGSGSKEHDE
-1352 GKVSYT
+1352 GSVSYT
-1358 YRTTDKVD
+1358 HRTTDKVN
-1366 TTPVSKETVTTTDAH
+1366 TTPVSKETVTTTAAH
-1381 VDYNY
+1381 VGYNY

-1404 PPVTPPVDPDTPDGP
+1404 PPVTPPETP
-1419 VEDETPDEVMTPETP
+1419 VEDETPDEVVTPETP
-1434 ELPAVQDAAPDEV
+1434 ELPPVQDATPDTP
-1447 VLPAEPELP
+1447 VLPSDAVLP
-1456 AVQDATALPQ
+1456 AVQDALPQ

-1490 ASLKYK
+1490 TSLKYK

>member
-27 HAVEGPDPA
+27 HAVEGPDSV

-44 EPVAES
+44 EP
-50 STPAPVAEEGEKQ
+50 APVEGKTAEGEVEGEEEKQ
-63 EKVGE
+63 E
-68 QEEFFPPPVN
+68 EFVPPEN
-78 EEAKSEEQAPAF
+78 DEAKKDDQAPAF

-106 EKPEEPGESGK
+106 EKPDETGKSGE
-117 DGETDGSEGSGE
+117 DGETDGSDGSGE

-199 TTITTP
+199 TTITTK
-205 TETTGTETTTTTGT
+205 TETTGTQTTTTTGT
-219 GKADSSTTITDT
+219 GEANSNTTITDT

-248 PDWKTD
+248 PNWSTD
-254 KDAKLGDYTVD
+254 EKAKLGGYTVD
-265 KVEPAKD
+265 KVEPAED

-283 SPTEEK
+283 SPTETK
-289 EMAAEDI
+289 EMAAEDV
-296 AKLLDVPEGG
+296 AKLLDVPEDG
-306 VEKKEELDE
+306 VEKKTDDE
-315 EGNPKTTYTLK
+315 GKTTYILK
-326 KEEISTDENGNTVT
+326 KEETSTDENGNTVT

-361 LKVEKGTVDVN
+361 LKVEKGTETKKDQ
-372 NEDLTTEIELPSI
+372 DLSTEAELPDSI
-385 TAKNTDET
+385 TVKNGKSELKVSKDILEKALDNGGTYTDTDKNITYTVT
-393 KTDVIE
+393 KKE
-399 ISSEKLGEM
+399 ESSTKLSNE
-408 LQDEYYNNV
+408 
-417 TGEYVYTE
+417 
-425 NVDGKEY
+425 
-432 TYKVKKME
+432 
-440 DSKPLT
+440 
-446 NAQLAE
+446 QLAK
-452 RLGEGFTGDD
+452 RLGDGFTYNAADD
-462 NGVYYKGE
+462 SISYKGE
-470 KLTFDQME
+470 KLTISQND
-478 AVRKTLSYTVEV
+478 VYRKLLSYDVTV
-490 TEVTKTPGQVEGG
+490 TETIKNEGQVEGG
-503 QESIESAKETAKLE
+503 QASIDKANNDAKLE

-524 DAARNAGINVETDDF
+524 DAAKKTGINVDSEDF

-558 TDADGNVHTVTLR
+558 TDADGNVHTVTLC
-571 YNGATVSAPQP
+571 YDGATVSAPEP
-582 GTPDS
+582 GS
-587 SKDTET
+587 SDPSKNTET
-593 RKDVTDNVITGTAY
+593 REDIKDYTVTGTAY

-627 GSGELPSLDG
+627 GSGELPSLEG
-637 WTIASKDPEKGTTTY
+637 WTFDSIDTEKGTTTY
-652 KKEDTVTSPDGTSTK
+652 KKEETVTSPDGTSTK

-725 CVEWTIDEL
+725 RVEWTIDEF
-734 SESTKTDAKDL
+734 SESTKTNAKDL

-808 PEEIQTALAGQYSVS
+808 PEEIQTALAGQYSVP

-836 TFTKGN
+836 TFTKGD

-892 QSKLLPGEELWI
+892 QSKLQPGEELWI

-928 ENMSKDELIKALQE
+928 ENMSRDELIKALQE
-942 QERIAKNSTYV
+942 QERIAKSSTYV

-993 LTWWGGYYYYT
+993 WTRWGGYYYYT

-1042 DKDDKVD
+1042 DKDGNVD

-1068 GNLVNGKG
+1068 GNLVNGKD
-1076 NQLVGLDSKIS
+1076 NQPVGLDSKIS

-1093 EGNGHYE
+1093 KGKGNGHYE
-1100 YDRGTPN
+1100 YDRGNPN

-1125 PIKENGSI
+1125 PIKENGNI
-1133 KLYQGQRGDYW
+1133 KLYQGGFDDYW
-1144 TPGISAEDQAI
+1144 HWVSAEDQAI

-1168 ASLTKKERDAIVGTY
+1168 ASLTKKERNAIVGTY
-1183 VVQIG
+1183 VVKIG
-1188 TTGTNSTGES
+1188 TTDTNSTGES
-1198 GYQVYLKSS
+1198 GYQVYLKTS
-1207 ELTAYGYMTRDAN
+1207 ELTAYGYMSRDAN

-1295 ESATAYGENTSG
+1295 ERATASGENTSG
-1307 GFDGAYTQNKSETV
+1307 GFDGAYTQDKSETV

-1358 YRTTDKVD
+1358 YRTTDNVD

-1419 VEDETPDEVMTPETP
+1419 VEDETPDEVVTPETP
-1434 ELPAVQDAAPDEV
+1434 ELPPVQDATPDDAAPETP
-1447 VLPAEPELP
+1447 VLPSDAVLP
-1456 AVQDATALPQ
+1456 AVQDALPQ

>member
-27 HAVEGPDPA
+27 HAVEGPDSV

-44 EPVAES
+44 EP
-50 STPAPVAEEGEKQ
+50 APVEGKTAEGEVEGEEEKQ
-63 EKVGE
+63 E
-68 QEEFFPPPVN
+68 EFVPPVN
-78 EEAKSEEQAPAF
+78 DEAKKDDQAPAF

-106 EKPEEPGESGK
+106 EKPDETGKSGE
-117 DGETDGSEGSGE
+117 DGETDGSDGSGE

-147 NSKKDEATG
+147 NNKKNEATG

-205 TETTGTETTTTTGT
+205 TETTGTQTTTTTGT
-219 GKADSSTTITDT
+219 GEAKSETTITDT

-254 KDAKLGDYTVD
+254 KDAKLGGYTVD

-296 AKLLDVPEGG
+296 AKLLDVPEDG

-326 KEEISTDENGNTVT
+326 KEETSTDENGNTVT

-361 LKVEKGTVDVN
+361 LKVEKGTVNVDN
-372 NEDLTTEIELPSI
+372 KDLTTKVELPSI
-385 TAKNTDET
+385 KDE
-393 KTDVIE
+393 
-399 ISSEKLGEM
+399 S
-408 LQDEYYNNV
+408 
-417 TGEYVYTE
+417 
-425 NVDGKEY
+425 GKEILSAKQLNDLLKDQKPGEDG
-432 TYKVKKME
+432 TYKIEKEANGKTYLYTITE
-440 DSKPLT
+440 STDQGTLLT
-446 NAQLAE
+446 NEQLAD
-452 RLGEGFTGDD
+452 RLGDGFTADD

-470 KLTFDQME
+470 KLNLDQME

-490 TEVTKTPGQVEGG
+490 TEVTKAPDQVEGG
-503 QESIESAKETAKLE
+503 QESIKSAEETAKLE

-524 DAARNAGINVETDDF
+524 DAAKKTGINVDSEDF

-571 YNGATVSAPQP
+571 YDGATVSAPQP
-582 GTPDS
+582 GSSDP

-627 GSGELPSLDG
+627 GSGELPSFDG

-652 KKEDTVTSPDGTSTK
+652 KKEETVTSPDGTSTK

-682 DTEKEEIAWAELL
+682 DAEKEEIAWAELL

-725 CVEWTIDEL
+725 RVEWTIDTL

-761 KARTITVDG
+761 NAGTITVDG
-770 KTYDKVTKT
+770 NIYRNVTKT
-779 NDGYTCTVE
+779 DDGYTCTVE

-808 PEEIQTALAGQYSVS
+808 PDEIQTALAGQYSVS

-836 TFTKGN
+836 TFTKGD

-892 QSKLLPGEELWI
+892 QNKLQPDEELWI
-904 GNLEVTDKT
+904 GKT
-913 EKTDIIKY
+913 KIDSTTKKEDIIKY
-921 FTTAISP
+921 FTKAISP

-942 QERIAKNSTYV
+942 QERIAKSSTYV

-963 KKNYYSGEKTDEFK
+963 KKNYYSGEKTGEFK
-977 SFSKAPDG
+977 YFSKAPDG

-993 LTWWGGYYYYT
+993 STWGWNGYYYYT
-1004 DANGQEVR
+1004 DANGHEVR
-1012 VHSNT
+1012 VDSNT
-1017 VHYEEQRDDI
+1017 VHSEEQRDDI
-1027 GHLDLASG
+1027 KHLDLASG

-1042 DKDDKVD
+1042 DEDGKVN

-1055 VSKNLKLEWNYDA
+1055 VSKDLKLEWNYDA
-1068 GNLVNGKG
+1068 GKLVNGKD
-1076 NQLVGLDSKIS
+1076 NQTVGLDSKIS

-1093 EGNGHYE
+1093 EGSGHYE
-1100 YDRGTPN
+1100 YDRGNRN
-1107 NCPDKSAYYKLT
+1107 NNPDKSAYYKLT

-1133 KLYQGQRGDYW
+1133 KLYQGGYDGWYW
-1144 TPGISAEDQAI
+1144 VSAEDQAI
-1155 NAYLKATGSSKTA
+1155 NAYLEATGSSKTA

-1243 ISKLTQVSEGKVV
+1243 ISELTQVSEGKVI

-1274 SQDFANRLLELNKQ
+1274 SQDFAKRLLELNKQ
-1288 TTTHKTS
+1288 TTTTHKTG
-1295 ESATAYGENTSG
+1295 EGATAYGENTSG
-1307 GFDGAYTQNKSETV
+1307 DFDGAYTQKKSETV
-1321 TGSGT
+1321 EGSGT

-1340 LFTGSGSKEHDE
+1340 IFSGSGSKEHDE
-1352 GKVSYT
+1352 GSVSYT
-1358 YRTTDKVD
+1358 HRTTDKVN

-1404 PPVTPPVDPDTPDGP
+1404 PPVTPPETP
-1419 VEDETPDEVMTPETP
+1419 VEDETPDEVVMTPETP
-1434 ELPAVQDAAPDEV
+1434 ELPPVQDATPDAP
-1447 VLPAEPELP
+1447 VLPSDAVLP
-1456 AVQDATALPQ
+1456 AVQDALPQ

-1490 ASLKYK
+1490 ASLRYK

>member
-27 HAVEGPDPA
+27 HAVEGPDSV

-50 STPAPVAEEGEKQ
+50 PTPAPVAEEGEKQ
-63 EKVGE
+63 EEAGE
-68 QEEFFPPPVN
+68 QEEFVPPEN
-78 EEAKSEEQAPAF
+78 DEAKKDDQAPAF
-90 GPGTK
+90 GPGTE
-95 TDDIIIDYKPA
+95 TDDITIDYKPA
-106 EKPEEPGESGK
+106 EKPEEP
-117 DGETDGSEGSGE
+117 GE

-205 TETTGTETTTTTGT
+205 TETTGTQTTTTTGT
-219 GKADSSTTITDT
+219 GEAKSETTITDT

-254 KDAKLGDYTVD
+254 KDAKLGGYTVD

-283 SPTEEK
+283 SEPETK
-289 EMAAEDI
+289 EMSAEDV
-296 AKLLDVPEGG
+296 AKLLDVPEDG
-306 VEKKEELDE
+306 VEKKTDDE
-315 EGNPKTTYTLK
+315 GKTTYILK
-326 KEEISTDENGNTVT
+326 KEETSTDENGNTVT

-425 NVDGKEY
+425 TVDGKEY
-432 TYKVKKME
+432 TYKVKKTE
-440 DSKPLT
+440 DTNSLT
-446 NAQLAE
+446 NDQLAN
-452 RLGEGFTGDD
+452 RLGDGFSVDADGD
-462 NGVYYKGE
+462 VCYKGE
-470 KLTFDQME
+470 KLTFDQMK
-478 AVRKTLSYTVEV
+478 AVRKTLSYTVAV
-490 TEVTKTPGQVEGG
+490 TEITKNEGQVEGG
-503 QESIESAKETAKLE
+503 EGSIKSAEETAKLE

-571 YNGATVSAPQP
+571 YDGATVSAPQP
-582 GTPDS
+582 GS
-587 SKDTET
+587 SDPRKDTET

-627 GSGELPSLDG
+627 DSGELPSLDG
-637 WTIASKDPEKGTTTY
+637 WTVDTNDPEKGTTIY
-652 KKEDTVTSPDGTSTK
+652 KKEDTVTSPDGTITK

-725 CVEWTIDEL
+725 RVEWTIDEL

-761 KARTITVDG
+761 KAGTITVDG

-808 PEEIQTALAGQYSVS
+808 PEEIQTALAGQYSVP

-836 TFTKGN
+836 TFTKGD

-993 LTWWGGYYYYT
+993 STWWGGYYYYT

>member
-1 MTNKKLKLAAMSVA
+1 M
-15 LTACVAAQPMAA
+15 
-27 HAVEGPDPA
+27 
-36 EDNAAPQA
+36 
-44 EPVAES
+44 
-50 STPAPVAEEGEKQ
+50 
-63 EKVGE
+63 
-68 QEEFFPPPVN
+68 
-78 EEAKSEEQAPAF
+78 
-90 GPGTK
+90 
-95 TDDIIIDYKPA
+95 
-106 EKPEEPGESGK
+106 
-117 DGETDGSEGSGE
+117 
-129 TDETEN
+129 
-135 PDGTYVKGDVID
+135 KGDVID

-156 KDGKI
+156 EDGKI

-236 INLDDELGKDVR
+236 IDLNKELGEVR

-254 KDAKLGDYTVD
+254 KDAKLGGYTVD

-283 SPTEEK
+283 SEPETK
-289 EMAAEDI
+289 EMSAEDV
-296 AKLLDVPEGG
+296 AKLLDVPEDG
-306 VEKKEELDE
+306 VEKKTDDE
-315 EGNPKTTYTLK
+315 GKTTYILK
-326 KEEISTDENGNTVT
+326 KEETSTDENGNTVT
-340 RVTYYKITG
+340 RVTYYKVNG
-349 NTVETTTETTLV
+349 NTVTTTTETTLV
-361 LKVEKGTVDVN
+361 LKVEKGTVDVD
-372 NEDLTTEIELPSI
+372 EKDLTTKVELPSI
-385 TAKNTDET
+385 KDE
-393 KTDVIE
+393 
-399 ISSEKLGEM
+399 S
-408 LQDEYYNNV
+408 
-417 TGEYVYTE
+417 
-425 NVDGKEY
+425 GKEILSAKQLNDLLKDQKPGEDG
-432 TYKVKKME
+432 TYKIEKEANGKTYLYTITE
-440 DSKPLT
+440 STDQGTLLT
-446 NAQLAE
+446 NEQLAD
-452 RLGEGFTGDD
+452 RLGDGFTADD

-470 KLTFDQME
+470 KLNLDQME

-503 QESIESAKETAKLE
+503 QESIKSAEETAKLE

-524 DAARNAGINVETDDF
+524 DAAKKTGINVDSEDF

-558 TDADGNVHTVTLR
+558 TDVDGNVHTVTLR
-571 YNGATVSAPQP
+571 YDGATVSAPQP
-582 GTPDS
+582 GSSDP

-652 KKEDTVTSPDGTSTK
+652 KKEETVTSPDGTSTK
-667 ITRTCTITESSASLS
+667 ITRTCTITESSASLT
-682 DTEKEEIAWAELL
+682 DTEKEEIAWKEL
-695 NQHPEYKNKDEL
+695 QNKTGRD
-707 KAAGY
+707 KATLLQEGY
-712 NINISSMDFSGIK
+712 SIDIGSMDFSGIK
-725 CVEWTIDEL
+725 RVEWTIDTL
-734 SESTKTDAKDL
+734 SESTKTDTKDL

-761 KARTITVDG
+761 NAGTITVDG
-770 KTYDKVTKT
+770 NIYRNVTKT
-779 NDGYTCTVE
+779 DDGYTCTVE

-836 TFTKGN
+836 TFTKGD

-857 VRKDVHTSSSVTDI
+857 VRKDVHTSSSVTGI
-871 IKDNKDLEKA
+871 IKDDKDLEKA

-892 QSKLLPGEELWI
+892 QSKLQPGEELRI
-904 GNLEVTDKT
+904 GETKIDSTTKK
-913 EKTDIIKY
+913 EDIIKY
-921 FTTAISP
+921 FTKAISP
-928 ENMSKDELIKALQE
+928 DNMSKDELIKALQE

-977 SFSKAPDG
+977 YFSKAPDD

-993 LTWWGGYYYYT
+993 WTWWGGYYYYA

-1017 VHYEEQRDDI
+1017 VHSEEQRDDI

-1042 DKDDKVD
+1042 DEDGKVN

-1055 VSKNLKLEWNYDA
+1055 VSKDLKLEWNYDA
-1068 GNLVNGKG
+1068 GKLVNGKD
-1076 NQLVGLDSKIS
+1076 NQTVGLDSKIS

-1093 EGNGHYE
+1093 EGSGHYE
-1100 YDRGTPN
+1100 YDRGNRN
-1107 NCPDKSAYYKLT
+1107 NNPDKSAYYKLT

-1133 KLYQGQRGDYW
+1133 KLYQGQWGDYW
-1144 TPGISAEDQAI
+1144 NPGISAEDEAI
-1155 NAYLKATGSSKTA
+1155 NAYLKATGSSKTYRD
-1168 ASLTKKERDAIVGTY
+1168 LTTKERNAIVGTY
-1183 VVQIG
+1183 VVKIG

-1198 GYQVYLKSS
+1198 GYQVYRKTS
-1207 ELTAYGYMTRDAN
+1207 ELTAYGYMSRDAN

-1243 ISKLTQVSEGKVV
+1243 ISKLTQVSKGKVI

-1288 TTTHKTS
+1288 TTTTHKTG
-1295 ESATAYGENTSG
+1295 EGATAYGENTSG
-1307 GFDGAYTQNKSETV
+1307 DFDGAYTQKKSETV
-1321 TGSGT
+1321 EGSGT

-1340 LFTGSGSKEHDE
+1340 IFSGSGSKEHDE
-1352 GKVSYT
+1352 GSVSYT
-1358 YRTTDKVD
+1358 HRTTDKVN

-1386 TSIETRTVTV
+1386 TSIETRKVTV
-1396 NGEETVIV
+1396 SGEETVIV
-1404 PPVTPPVDPDTPDGP
+1404 PPVDPDTPDGP
-1419 VEDETPDEVMTPETP
+1419 VEDEIPDEVVTPEAPELPPVQDATP
-1434 ELPAVQDAAPDEV
+1434 DAPVLPSDAVLPAVQD
-1447 VLPAEPELP
+1447 
-1456 AVQDATALPQ
+1456 ALPQ

-1490 ASLKYK
+1490 TSLKYK

>member
-27 HAVEGPDPA
+27 HAVEGPDSV

-44 EPVAES
+44 EP
-50 STPAPVAEEGEKQ
+50 APVEGKTAEGEVEGEEEKQ
-63 EKVGE
+63 E
-68 QEEFFPPPVN
+68 EFVPPVN
-78 EEAKSEEQAPAF
+78 DEAKKDDQAPAF

-95 TDDIIIDYKPA
+95 TDDITIDYKPA
-106 EKPEEPGESGK
+106 EKPEEP
-117 DGETDGSEGSGE
+117 GE

-205 TETTGTETTTTTGT
+205 TETTGTQTTTTTGT
-219 GKADSSTTITDT
+219 GEADSSTTITDT

-236 INLDDELGKDVR
+236 IDLNKELKNKDGKVEEPTWETKAED
-248 PDWKTD
+248 
-254 KDAKLGDYTVD
+254 KLGDYTV
-265 KVEPAKD
+265 KEVEDTKGDP
-272 GNSKTLTLKKT
+272 NSKTLTLKKT
-283 SPTEEK
+283 SEPETK
-289 EMAAEDI
+289 EMSAEDV

-326 KEEISTDENGNTVT
+326 KEETSTDENGNTVT
-340 RVTYYKITG
+340 RVTYYEITG
-349 NTVETTTETTLV
+349 NSVKTTTETTLK
-361 LKVEKGTVDVN
+361 LKVEKGTETKKDQ
-372 NEDLTTEIELPSI
+372 DLSTEAELPDSI
-385 TAKNTDET
+385 TVKNGKSELKVSKDILEKALDNGGTYTDTDKNITYTVT
-393 KTDVIE
+393 KKE
-399 ISSEKLGEM
+399 ESSTKLSNE
-408 LQDEYYNNV
+408 
-417 TGEYVYTE
+417 
-425 NVDGKEY
+425 
-432 TYKVKKME
+432 
-440 DSKPLT
+440 
-446 NAQLAE
+446 QLAK
-452 RLGEGFTGDD
+452 RLGDGFTYNAADD
-462 NGVYYKGE
+462 SISYKGE
-470 KLTFDQME
+470 KLTISQND
-478 AVRKTLSYTVEV
+478 VYRKLLSYDVTV
-490 TEVTKTPGQVEGG
+490 TETIKNEGQVEGG
-503 QESIESAKETAKLE
+503 QASIDKANNDAKLE

-571 YNGATVSAPQP
+571 YDGATVSAPQP

-587 SKDTET
+587 SKGTET

-607 VTGSNTWT
+607 VNGSNTWT

-627 GSGELPSLDG
+627 GSGKLPSLDG

-652 KKEDTVTSPDGTSTK
+652 KKEETVTSPDGTSTK

-725 CVEWTIDEL
+725 RVEWTIDEL

-881 YDELWKQIQEI
+881 YDDLWKQIQEI

-904 GNLEVTDKT
+904 GKT
-913 EKTDIIKY
+913 KIDSTTKKEDIIKY
-921 FTTAISP
+921 FTKAISP

-942 QERIAKNSTYV
+942 QERIAKSSTYV

-993 LTWWGGYYYYT
+993 WTRWGGYYYYT

-1076 NQLVGLDSKIS
+1076 NQPVGLDSKIS

-1093 EGNGHYE
+1093 EGDGHYE
-1100 YDRGTPN
+1100 YDRGNSN

-1133 KLYQGQRGDYW
+1133 KLYQGGYDGW
-1144 TPGISAEDQAI
+1144 HWVSAEDQAI
-1155 NAYLKATGSSKTA
+1155 NAYLKATGSNKTA
-1168 ASLTKKERDAIVGTY
+1168 ANLSKKERDAIVGTY
-1183 VVQIG
+1183 VVKIG
-1188 TTGTNSTGES
+1188 TTDTNSTGES
-1198 GYQVYLKSS
+1198 GYQVYLKTS
-1207 ELTAYGYMTRDAN
+1207 ELTAYGYMSRDAN
-1220 TCINSTYKRQDGT
+1220 TCINSTYKRQTNSWD
-1233 WGYVGGYDLM
+1233 YVGGYDLM

-1274 SQDFANRLLELNKQ
+1274 SQDFANRLLELNQQ

-1295 ESATAYGENTSG
+1295 ERATAYGENTSG
-1307 GFDGAYTQNKSETV
+1307 GFDGAYTQDKSETV

-1340 LFTGSGSKEHDE
+1340 LFSGKGETSYDTGS
-1352 GKVSYT
+1352 VSYS
-1358 YRTTDKVD
+1358 YRTTDKVN

-1404 PPVTPPVDPDTPDGP
+1404 PPVDPDTPDGP
-1419 VEDETPDEVMTPETP
+1419 VEDETPDEVVTPETP
-1434 ELPAVQDAAPDEV
+1434 ELPPVQDATPDDAAPETPI
-1447 VLPAEPELP
+1447 LPSDAVLP
-1456 AVQDATALPQ
+1456 AVQDALPQ

>member
-1 MTNKKLKLAAMSVA
+1 M
-15 LTACVAAQPMAA
+15 
-27 HAVEGPDPA
+27 
-36 EDNAAPQA
+36 
-44 EPVAES
+44 
-50 STPAPVAEEGEKQ
+50 
-63 EKVGE
+63 
-68 QEEFFPPPVN
+68 N
-78 EEAKSEEQAPAF
+78 EEAKKDDQAPAF

-106 EKPEEPGESGK
+106 EKPEEPGKSGE
-117 DGETDGSEGSGE
+117 DGEADGSEGSGE

-188 DPVVGKDEDGN
+188 ESVVGKDEDGN

-205 TETTGTETTTTTGT
+205 TETTGTQTTTTTGT

-254 KDAKLGDYTVD
+254 KDAKLGGYTVD
-265 KVEPAKD
+265 KVEPAED
-272 GNSKTLTLKKT
+272 GNSKELTLKKT

-306 VEKKEELDE
+306 VEKKTDD
-315 EGNPKTTYTLK
+315 EGNTTYTLK
-326 KEEISTDENGNTVT
+326 KEETSTDENGNTVT
-340 RVTYYKITG
+340 RVTYYEITG
-349 NTVETTTETTLV
+349 NSVKTTTETTLK
-361 LKVEKGTVDVN
+361 LKVEKGTETKKDQ
-372 NEDLTTEIELPSI
+372 DLSTEAELPDSI
-385 TAKNTDET
+385 TVKNGKSELKVSKDILEKALDNGGTYTDTDKNITYTVT
-393 KTDVIE
+393 KKE
-399 ISSEKLGEM
+399 ESSTKLSNE
-408 LQDEYYNNV
+408 
-417 TGEYVYTE
+417 
-425 NVDGKEY
+425 
-432 TYKVKKME
+432 
-440 DSKPLT
+440 
-446 NAQLAE
+446 QLAK
-452 RLGEGFTGDD
+452 RLGDGFTYNAADD
-462 NGVYYKGE
+462 SISYKGE
-470 KLTFDQME
+470 KLTISQND
-478 AVRKTLSYTVEV
+478 VYRKLLSYDVTV
-490 TEVTKTPGQVEGG
+490 TETIKNEGQVEGG
-503 QESIESAKETAKLE
+503 QASIDKANNDAKLE

-524 DAARNAGINVETDDF
+524 DAAKKTGINVDSEDF

-558 TDADGNVHTVTLR
+558 TDADGNVHTVTLC
-571 YNGATVSAPQP
+571 YDGATVSAPEP
-582 GTPDS
+582 GS
-587 SKDTET
+587 SDPSKNTET
-593 RKDVTDNVITGTAY
+593 REDIKDYTVTGTAY

-627 GSGELPSLDG
+627 GSGELPSLEG
-637 WTIASKDPEKGTTTY
+637 WTFDGIDTEKGTTTY
-652 KKEDTVTSPDGTSTK
+652 KKEETVTSPDGTSTK
-667 ITRTCTITESSASLS
+667 ITRTCTIKESSASLT
-682 DTEKEEIAWAELL
+682 DAEKEEIAWKEL
-695 NQHPEYKNKDEL
+695 QNKSGKD
-707 KAAGY
+707 KATLLQEGY
-712 NINISSMDFSGIK
+712 SIDIGSMDFSGIK
-725 CVEWTIDEL
+725 RVEWTIDTL
-734 SESTKTDAKDL
+734 SESTKTDTKDL

-761 KARTITVDG
+761 NAGTITVDG
-770 KTYDKVTKT
+770 NIYRNVTKT
-779 NDGYTCTVE
+779 DDGYTCTVE

-795 TYTFTKQAGAPLT
+795 TYTFTKKAGAPLT

-836 TFTKGN
+836 TFTKGD
-842 ETITVDYSTLSETLT
+842 ETVTVDYSTLSETLT
-857 VRKDVHTSSSVTDI
+857 VRKDVHTSSSVTGI
-871 IKDNKDLEKA
+871 IKDDKDLEKA

-892 QSKLLPGEELWI
+892 QSKLQPGEELRI
-904 GNLEVTDKT
+904 GETKIDSTTKK
-913 EKTDIIKY
+913 EDIIKY
-921 FTTAISP
+921 FTKAISP
-928 ENMSKDELIKALQE
+928 DNMSKDELIKALQE

-963 KKNYYSGEKTDEFK
+963 KKNYYSGEKTGEFK
-977 SFSKAPDG
+977 YFSKAPDG

-993 LTWWGGYYYYT
+993 STWGWNGYYYYT
-1004 DANGQEVR
+1004 DANGHEVR
-1012 VHSNT
+1012 VDSNT
-1017 VHYEEQRDDI
+1017 VHSEEQRDDI
-1027 GHLDLASG
+1027 KHLDLASG

-1042 DKDDKVD
+1042 DEDGKVN

-1055 VSKNLKLEWNYDA
+1055 VSKDLKLEWNYDA
-1068 GNLVNGKG
+1068 GKLVNGKD
-1076 NQLVGLDSKIS
+1076 NQTVGLDSKIS

-1093 EGNGHYE
+1093 EGSGHYE
-1100 YDRGTPN
+1100 YDRGNRN
-1107 NCPDKSAYYKLT
+1107 NNPDKSAYYKLT

-1133 KLYQGQRGDYW
+1133 KLYQGQWGDYW
-1144 TPGISAEDQAI
+1144 NPGISAEDEAI
-1155 NAYLKATGSSKTA
+1155 NAYLKATGSSKTYRD
-1168 ASLTKKERDAIVGTY
+1168 LTTKERNAIVGTY
-1183 VVQIG
+1183 VVKIG

-1207 ELTAYGYMTRDAN
+1207 ELTAYGYMSRDAN

-1243 ISKLTQVSEGKVV
+1243 ISKLTQVREGKVV

-1274 SQDFANRLLELNKQ
+1274 SQDFAKRLLELNKQ
-1288 TTTHKTS
+1288 TTTTHKTG
-1295 ESATAYGENTSG
+1295 EGATAYGENTSG
-1307 GFDGAYTQNKSETV
+1307 DFDGTYTQKKSETV
-1321 TGSGT
+1321 EGSGT

-1340 LFTGSGSKEHDE
+1340 IFSGSGSKEHDE

-1358 YRTTDKVD
+1358 HRTTDKVN

-1381 VDYNY
+1381 VGYNY

-1404 PPVTPPVDPDTPDGP
+1404 PPVTPPETP
-1419 VEDETPDEVMTPETP
+1419 VEDETPDEVVMTPETP
-1434 ELPAVQDAAPDEV
+1434 ELPPVQDATPDAP
-1447 VLPAEPELP
+1447 VLPSDAVLP
-1456 AVQDATALPQ
+1456 AVQDALPQ

-1490 ASLKYK
+1490 ASLRYK